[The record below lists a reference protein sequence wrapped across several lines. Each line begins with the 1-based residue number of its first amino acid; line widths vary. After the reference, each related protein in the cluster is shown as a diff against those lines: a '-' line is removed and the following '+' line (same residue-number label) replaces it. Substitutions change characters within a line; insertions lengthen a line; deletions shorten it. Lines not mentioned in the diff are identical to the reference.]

1 MQQNAI
7 LSVVMDDLL
16 ELDNISLIKFF
27 IKMKRQLTS
36 ILLFSALLVGGASTF
51 VSCKDYDSDAAYEAQ
66 AQANKTIAQLI
77 AQQAKDV
84 KALSA
89 AIDSAKCTC
98 TDAKTIALMEKQLKE
113 NENIL
118 KTLKNHL
125 KTNIENDAEVQNAI
139 IKLTT
144 DSLKN
149 GELSN
154 SVKKLILGDYQDLN
168 TAIQK
173 SKAYEDILLK
183 VTGNSDSVKTIW
195 RDLYGD
201 TETGTVGITKNV
213 DQLLK
218 DMTYTMALAQADSQ
232 RIDTLSARLYTEI
245 ENATNN
251 VISQIP
257 SDEHINGLIGSKL
270 ADYYTKTDI
279 DNKIE
284 DIQKQIDALKN
295 SVDDILNKQ
304 VSGIIIQAS
313 ESPITGYENTPF
325 GVQVNF
331 LGAYYGHADEGVE
344 FANKKLAGTLI
355 SDAADNAGII
365 YVTVN
370 PANVDPSAINLK
382 LVDSQGNEAPYKLEW
397 ANTDKILTAGVSRAV
412 STSKNG
418 FYAVKVSLDEESLNK
433 AKVWTSEDAQKLKSV
448 AKNLLD
454 KLRHPKSTNLQLGNI
469 ASTINSTFNN
479 RLKLYAVEAT
489 WTQRGT
495 DGKLVDKKVT
505 SAYKL
510 AASPMSPLSFEFLK
524 DGINVDLPTIPTLQ
538 SIINFNDYKFNWTP
552 IEGMG
557 NMKTSVTLKGMPDL
571 DNIKVTM
578 DGKVQAPKVNVDK
591 ATITFGQTELKGEV
605 GKDGKVTI
613 DLSELQKNTTADV
626 KVSVGDIK
634 INPDDVHITLDTSAK
649 KDMTY
654 DVEIPMDEFNKIID
668 NINNQ
673 VGNMIG
679 NVNGIVDK
687 VNKYTDAIDGQL
699 ISRINTY
706 INKFENLLTKSNSLL
721 QPAMFY
727 RTNGG
732 SFGQLARVAE
742 GASYLKLNGSEASTV
757 FVASSYTAELLAP
770 AYMKEITVD
779 GGATLTGAG
788 QSGSKVVLKNGQ
800 YKVGFKA
807 TKAGV
812 YTITYNA
819 VDYFGKTVS
828 KKFYVKVVK

>member
-1 MQQNAI
+1 
-7 LSVVMDDLL
+7 
-16 ELDNISLIKFF
+16 
-27 IKMKRQLTS
+27 MKRQVTS
-36 ILLFSALLVGGASTF
+36 ILLFSALVLGGASTF

-84 KALSA
+84 EELNGKLDRIKQCS
-89 AIDSAKCTC
+89 C
-98 TDAKTIALMEKQLKE
+98 TDEHTIELIEQQIASNNKVIAELKRKMTD
-113 NENIL
+113 NI
-118 KTLKNHL
+118 
-125 KTNIENDAEVQNAI
+125 TNDQAVKNAI
-139 IKLTT
+139 AT
-144 DSLKN
+144 
-149 GELSN
+149 LS
-154 SVKKLILGDYQDLN
+154 KQTILGSYADLN
-168 TAIQK
+168 TAIQN
-173 SKAYEDILLK
+173 SQAYKDIMLK
-183 VTGNSDSVKTIW
+183 LAGNNSELADSVKTIW
-195 RDLYGD
+195 GDLYGD
-201 TETGTVGITKNV
+201 TETGKVGITKKV
-213 DQLLK
+213 DQLLEE
-218 DMTYTMALAQADSQ
+218 MVYTKALAKADSQ

-245 ENATNN
+245 ENATNK
-251 VISQIP
+251 VVDMIP
-257 SDEHINGLIGSKL
+257 TDEDINHLIGSQL
-270 ADYYTKTDI
+270 ADYYTKT
-279 DNKIE
+279 
-284 DIQKQIDALKN
+284 QIDSKIKGLQGQIDTLKN
-295 SVDDILNKQ
+295 SVDDILNLQ
-304 VSGIIIQAS
+304 VSGITIQAS

-331 LGAYYGHADEGVE
+331 LGAYYGHADEGVT
-344 FANKKLAGTLI
+344 FAGQKLAGTLI
-355 SDAADNAGII
+355 SDADDNAGII

-370 PANVDPSAINLK
+370 PANVAPSAIHLK

-448 AKNLLD
+448 GKNLLN

-489 WTQRGT
+489 WSQRGL

-524 DGINVDLPTIPTLQ
+524 DGINVDLPSIPTLQ
-538 SIINFNDYKFNWTP
+538 SKINFSSYKFNWTP
-552 IEGMG
+552 IQGMD
-557 NMKTSVTLKGMPDL
+557 NVKTTVTLSGMPDL
-571 DNIKVTM
+571 NNIEINGSIVIPDVKPADVT
-578 DGKVQAPKVNVDK
+578 
-591 ATITFGQTELKGEV
+591 IQT
-605 GKDGKVTI
+605 KDGKTQLKGQLVDGVYVF
-613 DLSELQKNTTADV
+613 DLSQLDAKADV
-626 KVSVGDIK
+626 KIGNIEVS
-634 INPDDVHITLDTSAK
+634 K
-649 KDMTY
+649 KNFTIHVPENKTKDFEVT
-654 DVEIPMDEFNKIID
+654 IPMDEFNEIID
-668 NINNQ
+668 NINGQ

-679 NVNGIVDK
+679 NVNGMVDK
-687 VNKYTDAIDGQL
+687 VNNYADAIDGQL
-699 ISRINTY
+699 INRINTY

-770 AYMKEITVD
+770 AYMKEITVN
-779 GGATLTGAG
+779 GGATLTAAG

-828 KKFYVKVVK
+828 KNFYVKVVK

>member
-1 MQQNAI
+1 
-7 LSVVMDDLL
+7 MDDLL

-84 KALSA
+84 EILNGKLN
-89 AIDSAKCTC
+89 AIKSCSC
-98 TDAKTIALMEKQLKE
+98 TDEHTKE
-113 NENIL
+113 LIENQI
-118 KTLKNHL
+118 
-125 KTNIENDAEVQNAI
+125 KTNQDIIAELKRQMTANITNDQAVKDAI
-139 IKLTT
+139 AT
-144 DSLKN
+144 
-149 GELSN
+149 LS
-154 SVKKLILGDYQDLN
+154 KQTILGSYADLN
-168 TAIQK
+168 TAIQN
-173 SKAYEDILLK
+173 SKAYKDIITELA
-183 VTGNSDSVKTIW
+183 GNNKELADSVKTIW
-195 RDLYGD
+195 GDLYGD
-201 TETGTVGITKNV
+201 KETGKVGITSKV
-213 DQLLK
+213 DQLLH
-218 DMTYTMALAQADSQ
+218 DMEYTKALAKADSQ

-245 ENATNN
+245 ENATNK
-251 VISQIP
+251 VVGMIP
-257 SDEHINGLIGSKL
+257 TDEDINSLIGSQL
-270 ADYYTKTDI
+270 ADYYTKT
-279 DNKIE
+279 
-284 DIQKQIDALKN
+284 QIDSKIKGLQGQIDTLKN
-295 SVDDILNKQ
+295 SVDDILNLQ
-304 VSGIIIQAS
+304 VSGITIQAS

-331 LGAYYGHADEGVE
+331 LGAYYGHADEGVT
-344 FANKKLAGTLI
+344 FAGQKLAGTLI
-355 SDAADNAGII
+355 SDADDNAGII

-370 PANVDPSAINLK
+370 PANVAPSAIHLK

-448 AKNLLD
+448 AKNLLN

-489 WTQRGT
+489 WSQRGL

-505 SAYKL
+505 SEYKL

-557 NMKTSVTLKGMPDL
+557 NMKTSVTLKDMPDI
-571 DNIKVTM
+571 DNIKVKL
-578 DGKVQAPKVNVDK
+578 DGEIVVPKPTVDPRVWLVGTETVTGRVN
-591 ATITFGQTELKGEV
+591 E
-605 GKDGKVTI
+605 DGTVTI
-613 DLSELQKNTTADV
+613 DLGQLGARAEVNIGEV
-626 KVSVGDIK
+626 KVNPNGIK
-634 INPDDVHITLDTSAK
+634 VTVDTSAK

-654 DVEIPMDEFNKIID
+654 DVEIPMDEFNKIIA
-668 NINNQ
+668 NINSQ

-727 RTNGG
+727 RTNSG

-819 VDYFGKTVS
+819 VDYFGKPVS
-828 KKFYVKVVK
+828 NKKFYVKVVK

>member
-1 MQQNAI
+1 
-7 LSVVMDDLL
+7 
-16 ELDNISLIKFF
+16 
-27 IKMKRQLTS
+27 MKRQLTS

-84 KALSA
+84 EILNGKLN
-89 AIDSAKCTC
+89 AIKSCSC
-98 TDAKTIALMEKQLKE
+98 SDAHTKE
-113 NENIL
+113 LIENQI
-118 KTLKNHL
+118 
-125 KTNIENDAEVQNAI
+125 KTNQNIIAELKRQMTTNITNDEDVKNAI
-139 IKLTT
+139 AT
-144 DSLKN
+144 
-149 GELSN
+149 LS
-154 SVKKLILGDYQDLN
+154 KQTILGSYATLN
-168 TAIQK
+168 EAIQK
-173 SKAYEDILLK
+173 SDAYQDILLK
-183 VTGNSDSVKTIW
+183 LAGNNKELADSVKTIW
-195 RDLYGD
+195 GDLYGD
-201 TETGTVGITKNV
+201 KETGKVGITKNV

-218 DMTYTMALAQADSQ
+218 DMTYTKALAQADSE

-245 ENATNN
+245 ENATNK
-251 VISQIP
+251 VVGMIP
-257 SDEHINGLIGSKL
+257 TDEDINSLIGSKL
-270 ADYYTKTDI
+270 TDYYTKSQI
-279 DNKIE
+279 DTKIAGL
-284 DIQKQIDALKN
+284 QGQIDALKN

-344 FANKKLAGTLI
+344 FAGKKLAGTLI

-382 LVDSQGNEAPYKLEW
+382 LVDSQGNVAPYKLEW

-448 AKNLLD
+448 GKNLLD

-557 NMKTSVTLKGMPDL
+557 KMKTSVTLKDMPDI
-571 DNIKVTM
+571 DNIKVKLDGEIVVPKPTV
-578 DGKVQAPKVNVDK
+578 DPRVWLVGTETVTGKVN
-591 ATITFGQTELKGEV
+591 E
-605 GKDGKVTI
+605 DGTVTI
-613 DLSELQKNTTADV
+613 DLGQLGAKAEVNIGEV
-626 KVSVGDIK
+626 KVNPNGIK
-634 INPDDVHITLDTSAK
+634 VTVDTSAK

>member
-84 KALSA
+84 EDLNLKLQ
-89 AIDSAKCTC
+89 AIKSCSC
-98 TDAKTIALMEKQLKE
+98 TDQHTKE
-113 NENIL
+113 LIEDQI
-118 KTLKNHL
+118 
-125 KTNIENDAEVQNAI
+125 KTNQNIIAELKRQMTNNITNDEDVKNAI
-139 IKLTT
+139 NALTKET
-144 DSLKN
+144 
-149 GELSN
+149 
-154 SVKKLILGDYQDLN
+154 VLGGYADLN
-168 TAIQK
+168 TAIQQ
-173 SKAYEDILLK
+173 SQAYKDIMLK
-183 VTGNSDSVKTIW
+183 LAGNNSALADSVKTIW
-195 RDLYGD
+195 GDLYGNE
-201 TETGTVGITKNV
+201 ETGKVGITKKV
-213 DQLLK
+213 DQLLEE
-218 DMTYTMALAQADSQ
+218 MTYTKALAKADSQ

-245 ENATNN
+245 ANATNK
-251 VISQIP
+251 VVGMIP
-257 SDEHINGLIGSKL
+257 TDKKINGMIGSQL
-270 ADYYTKTDI
+270 ADYYTKT
-279 DNKIE
+279 
-284 DIQKQIDALKN
+284 QIDSKIKGLQGQIDTLKN
-295 SVDDILNKQ
+295 SVDDILNLQ
-304 VSGIIIQAS
+304 VSGITIQAS

-331 LGAYYGHADEGVE
+331 LGAYYGHADEGVK
-344 FANKKLAGTLI
+344 FAGQNLAGTLI

-370 PANVDPSAINLK
+370 PANVAPSAIHLK

-448 AKNLLD
+448 GKNLLD

-489 WTQRGT
+489 WSQRGL

-510 AASPMSPLSFEFLK
+510 AASPMSPLSFEFLQ
-524 DGINVDLPTIPTLQ
+524 DGINVDLPSIPTLQ
-538 SIINFNDYKFNWTP
+538 SKINFNNYKFTWTP
-552 IEGMG
+552 IEHMG
-557 NMKTSVTLKGMPDL
+557 NVKTKVTLEGIPDV
-571 DNIKVTM
+571 DNIKINGNVWVPKPEVGVT
-578 DGKVQAPKVNVDK
+578 
-591 ATITFGQTELKGEV
+591 IV
-605 GKDGKVTI
+605 GKDQITGKLADDNKTVIFDLSSLGAKADVTI
-613 DLSELQKNTTADV
+613 GSVKINPEDV
-626 KVSVGDIK
+626 KVSVGK
-634 INPDDVHITLDTSAK
+634 TSG
-649 KDMTY
+649 TY
-654 DVEIPMDEFNKIID
+654 DVTIPMDEFNKIID

-727 RTNGG
+727 RTNSG

-779 GGATLTGAG
+779 GGATLTAAG

-819 VDYFGKTVS
+819 VDYFGKPVS
-828 KKFYVKVVK
+828 NKKFYVKVVK

>member
-84 KALSA
+84 EILNGKLN
-89 AIDSAKCTC
+89 AIKTCSC
-98 TDAKTIALMEKQLKE
+98 TDEKTKKMIEDQIASNTKIIAELKRQMT
-113 NENIL
+113 NNI
-118 KTLKNHL
+118 
-125 KTNIENDAEVQNAI
+125 TNDEDVKNAI
-139 IKLTT
+139 AT
-144 DSLKN
+144 
-149 GELSN
+149 LS
-154 SVKKLILGDYQDLN
+154 KQTILGSYATLN
-168 TAIQK
+168 EAIQN
-173 SKAYEDILLK
+173 STAYQDILLK
-183 VTGNSDSVKTIW
+183 LAGNNKELADSVKTIW
-195 RDLYGD
+195 GDLYGD
-201 TETGTVGITKNV
+201 KETGKVGITKNV

-218 DMTYTMALAQADSQ
+218 DMTYTKALAQADSE

-245 ENATNN
+245 ENATNK
-251 VISQIP
+251 VKDMIP
-257 SDEHINGLIGSKL
+257 TDEDINSLIGSQL
-270 ADYYTKTDI
+270 ADYYTKT
-279 DNKIE
+279 
-284 DIQKQIDALKN
+284 QIDSKIKGLQGQIDTLKN

-344 FANKKLAGTLI
+344 FAGQKLAGTLI

-382 LVDSQGNEAPYKLEW
+382 LVDSQGNVAPYKLEW

-418 FYAVKVSLDEESLNK
+418 FYAVKVSLDKESLNK

-448 AKNLLD
+448 AKNLLN

-489 WTQRGT
+489 WTQRGL

-505 SAYKL
+505 SEYKL

-524 DGINVDLPTIPTLQ
+524 DGINVDLPSIPTLEQ
-538 SIINFNDYKFNWTP
+538 KGLRLERFNTIKVD
-552 IEGMG
+552 GMD
-557 NMKTSVTLKGMPDL
+557 NMHVNTTATISGIPTSVTIDGTVVPTAEIKEKYPTRVQPDGTVDL
-571 DNIKVTM
+571 SGLEVKVGNVNLGENVRVNLVYGTLNDVNVTM
-578 DGKVQAPKVNVDK
+578 DV
-591 ATITFGQTELKGEV
+591 
-605 GKDGKVTI
+605 
-613 DLSELQKNTTADV
+613 
-626 KVSVGDIK
+626 
-634 INPDDVHITLDTSAK
+634 
-649 KDMTY
+649 
-654 DVEIPMDEFNKIID
+654 PMDDFNAIINDLNSQID
-668 NINNQ
+668 NM
-673 VGNMIG
+673 VG
-679 NVNGIVDK
+679 NVNNYIDK
-687 VNKYTDAIDGQL
+687 VNKFEETIDGQL

-770 AYMKEITVD
+770 AYMKEITVN
-779 GGATLTGAG
+779 GGATLTAAG

-828 KKFYVKVVK
+828 KNFYVKVVK

>member
-1 MQQNAI
+1 
-7 LSVVMDDLL
+7 
-16 ELDNISLIKFF
+16 
-27 IKMKRQLTS
+27 MKRQVTS
-36 ILLFSALLVGGASTF
+36 ILLFSALVLGGASTF

-84 KALSA
+84 EELNGKLDRIKQCS
-89 AIDSAKCTC
+89 C
-98 TDAKTIALMEKQLKE
+98 TDEHTLELIEQQIASNNKVIAELKRQMTD
-113 NENIL
+113 NI
-118 KTLKNHL
+118 
-125 KTNIENDAEVQNAI
+125 TNDQAVKNAI
-139 IKLTT
+139 AT
-144 DSLKN
+144 
-149 GELSN
+149 LS
-154 SVKKLILGDYQDLN
+154 KQTILGSYADLN
-168 TAIQK
+168 TAIQN
-173 SKAYEDILLK
+173 SQAYKDIMLK
-183 VTGNSDSVKTIW
+183 LAGNNSELADSVKTIW
-195 RDLYGD
+195 GDLYGD
-201 TETGTVGITKNV
+201 TETGKVGITKKV
-213 DQLLK
+213 DQLLEE
-218 DMTYTMALAQADSQ
+218 MAYTKALAKADSQ

-245 ENATNN
+245 ENATNK
-251 VISQIP
+251 VVDMIP
-257 SDEHINGLIGSKL
+257 TDEDINHLIGSQL
-270 ADYYTKTDI
+270 ADYYTKT
-279 DNKIE
+279 
-284 DIQKQIDALKN
+284 QIDSKIKGLQGQIDTLKN
-295 SVDDILNKQ
+295 SVDDILNLQ
-304 VSGIIIQAS
+304 VSGITIQAS

-331 LGAYYGHADEGVE
+331 LGAYYGHADEGVT
-344 FANKKLAGTLI
+344 FAGQKLAGTLI
-355 SDAADNAGII
+355 SDADDNAGII

-370 PANVDPSAINLK
+370 PANVAPSAIHLK

-448 AKNLLD
+448 GKNLLD

-489 WTQRGT
+489 WSQRGL

-524 DGINVDLPTIPTLQ
+524 DGINVDLPSIPTLEQ
-538 SIINFNDYKFNWTP
+538 KGLRLERFNTIKVD
-552 IEGMG
+552 GMD
-557 NMKTSVTLKGMPDL
+557 NMHVNTTATISGIPTSVTIDGTVVPTAQIEEKYPTRVKPDGTVDLSGLDVKVGDVNLGNNVVVTLHKGNL
-571 DNIKVTM
+571 ENVGVTM
-578 DGKVQAPKVNVDK
+578 DV
-591 ATITFGQTELKGEV
+591 
-605 GKDGKVTI
+605 
-613 DLSELQKNTTADV
+613 
-626 KVSVGDIK
+626 
-634 INPDDVHITLDTSAK
+634 
-649 KDMTY
+649 
-654 DVEIPMDEFNKIID
+654 PMDDFNAIIKDLNSQID
-668 NINNQ
+668 NM
-673 VGNMIG
+673 VG
-679 NVNGIVDK
+679 NVNNYIDK
-687 VNKYTDAIDGQL
+687 VNKFEETIDGQL
-699 ISRINTY
+699 INRINTY

-770 AYMKEITVD
+770 AYMKEISVD
-779 GGATLTGAG
+779 GGATLTAAG

-807 TKAGV
+807 TQAGV

-819 VDYFGKTVS
+819 VDYFGKTPVSKS

>member
-1 MQQNAI
+1 
-7 LSVVMDDLL
+7 
-16 ELDNISLIKFF
+16 
-27 IKMKRQLTS
+27 MKRQVTS
-36 ILLFSALLVGGASTF
+36 ILLFSALVLGGASTF

-84 KALSA
+84 EELNGKLDRIKQCS
-89 AIDSAKCTC
+89 C
-98 TDAKTIALMEKQLKE
+98 TDEHTLELIEQQIASNNKVIAELKRQMTD
-113 NENIL
+113 NI
-118 KTLKNHL
+118 
-125 KTNIENDAEVQNAI
+125 TNDQAVKNAI
-139 IKLTT
+139 AT
-144 DSLKN
+144 
-149 GELSN
+149 LS
-154 SVKKLILGDYQDLN
+154 KQTILGSYADLN
-168 TAIQK
+168 TAIQN
-173 SKAYEDILLK
+173 SQAYKDIMLK
-183 VTGNSDSVKTIW
+183 LAGNNSELADSVKTIW
-195 RDLYGD
+195 GDLYGD
-201 TETGTVGITKNV
+201 TETGKVGITKKV
-213 DQLLK
+213 DQLLEE
-218 DMTYTMALAQADSQ
+218 MAYTKALAKADSQ

-245 ENATNN
+245 ENATNK
-251 VISQIP
+251 VVDMIP
-257 SDEHINGLIGSKL
+257 TDEDINHLIGSQL
-270 ADYYTKTDI
+270 ADYYTKT
-279 DNKIE
+279 
-284 DIQKQIDALKN
+284 QIDSKIKGLQGQIDTLKN
-295 SVDDILNKQ
+295 SVDDILNLQ
-304 VSGIIIQAS
+304 VSGITIQAS

-331 LGAYYGHADEGVE
+331 LGAYYGHADEGVT
-344 FANKKLAGTLI
+344 FAGQKLAGTLI
-355 SDAADNAGII
+355 SDADDNAGII

-370 PANVDPSAINLK
+370 PANVAPSAIHLK

-448 AKNLLD
+448 GKNLLD

-489 WTQRGT
+489 WSQRGL

-524 DGINVDLPTIPTLQ
+524 DGINVDLPSIPTLEQ
-538 SIINFNDYKFNWTP
+538 KGLRLERFNTIKVD
-552 IEGMG
+552 GMD
-557 NMKTSVTLKGMPDL
+557 NMHVNTTATISGIPTSVTIDGTVVPTAQIEEKYPTRVKPDGTVDLSGLDVKVDDVNLGNNVVVTLHKGNL
-571 DNIKVTM
+571 ENVGVTM
-578 DGKVQAPKVNVDK
+578 DV
-591 ATITFGQTELKGEV
+591 
-605 GKDGKVTI
+605 
-613 DLSELQKNTTADV
+613 
-626 KVSVGDIK
+626 
-634 INPDDVHITLDTSAK
+634 
-649 KDMTY
+649 
-654 DVEIPMDEFNKIID
+654 PMDDFNAIIKDLNSQID
-668 NINNQ
+668 NM
-673 VGNMIG
+673 VG
-679 NVNGIVDK
+679 NVNNYIDK
-687 VNKYTDAIDGQL
+687 VNKFEETIDGQL
-699 ISRINTY
+699 INRINTY

-770 AYMKEITVD
+770 AYMKEISVD
-779 GGATLTGAG
+779 GGATLTAAG

-807 TKAGV
+807 TQAGV

-819 VDYFGKTVS
+819 VDYFGKTPVSKS

>member
-84 KALSA
+84 EILNGKLN
-89 AIDSAKCTC
+89 AIKTCSC
-98 TDAKTIALMEKQLKE
+98 TDEKTKKMIEDQIASNTKIIAELKRQMT
-113 NENIL
+113 NNI
-118 KTLKNHL
+118 
-125 KTNIENDAEVQNAI
+125 TNDEDVKNAI
-139 IKLTT
+139 AT
-144 DSLKN
+144 
-149 GELSN
+149 LS
-154 SVKKLILGDYQDLN
+154 KQTILGSYATLN
-168 TAIQK
+168 EAIQN
-173 SKAYEDILLK
+173 STAYQDILLK
-183 VTGNSDSVKTIW
+183 LAGNNKELADSVKTIW
-195 RDLYGD
+195 GDLYGD
-201 TETGTVGITKNV
+201 KETGKVGITKNV

-218 DMTYTMALAQADSQ
+218 DMTYTKALAQADSE

-245 ENATNN
+245 ENATNK
-251 VISQIP
+251 VKDMIP
-257 SDEHINGLIGSKL
+257 TDEDINSLIGSQL
-270 ADYYTKTDI
+270 ADYYTKT
-279 DNKIE
+279 
-284 DIQKQIDALKN
+284 QIDSKIKGLQGQIDTLKN

-344 FANKKLAGTLI
+344 FAGQKLAGTLI

-370 PANVDPSAINLK
+370 PANVAPSAISLK
-382 LVDSQGNEAPYKLEW
+382 LVDSQGNVAPYKLEW

-412 STSKNG
+412 STSNNG
-418 FYAVKVSLDEESLNK
+418 FYAVKVSLDKESLNK
-433 AKVWTSEDAQKLKSV
+433 AKVWTSEDAQELKSV
-448 AKNLLD
+448 AKNLLN

-495 DGKLVDKKVT
+495 DGKLVEKKVT

-524 DGINVDLPTIPTLQ
+524 DGINVDLPSIPTLEQ
-538 SIINFNDYKFNWTP
+538 KGLRLERFNTIKVD
-552 IEGMG
+552 GMD
-557 NMKTSVTLKGMPDL
+557 NMHVNTTATISGIPTSVTIDGTVVPTAEIKEKYPTRVQPDGTVDL
-571 DNIKVTM
+571 SGLEVKVGNVNLGENVRVNLVYGTLNDVNVTM
-578 DGKVQAPKVNVDK
+578 DV
-591 ATITFGQTELKGEV
+591 
-605 GKDGKVTI
+605 
-613 DLSELQKNTTADV
+613 
-626 KVSVGDIK
+626 
-634 INPDDVHITLDTSAK
+634 
-649 KDMTY
+649 
-654 DVEIPMDEFNKIID
+654 PMDDFNAIINDLNSQID
-668 NINNQ
+668 NM
-673 VGNMIG
+673 VG
-679 NVNGIVDK
+679 NVNNYIDK
-687 VNKYTDAIDGQL
+687 VNKFEETIDGQL
-699 ISRINTY
+699 INRINTY

-770 AYMKEITVD
+770 AYMKEITVN
-779 GGATLTGAG
+779 GGATLTAAG

-828 KKFYVKVVK
+828 KNFYVKVVK

>member
-84 KALSA
+84 EILNGKLN
-89 AIDSAKCTC
+89 AIKSCSC
-98 TDAKTIALMEKQLKE
+98 TDEHTKE
-113 NENIL
+113 LIENQI
-118 KTLKNHL
+118 
-125 KTNIENDAEVQNAI
+125 KTNQDIIAELKRQMTANITNDADVKNAI
-139 IKLTT
+139 AT
-144 DSLKN
+144 
-149 GELSN
+149 LS
-154 SVKKLILGDYQDLN
+154 KQTILGSYADLN
-168 TAIQK
+168 TAIQN
-173 SKAYEDILLK
+173 SLAYKDILDKLA
-183 VTGNSDSVKTIW
+183 GNNKELSDSVKTIW
-195 RDLYGD
+195 GDLYGD
-201 TETGTVGITKNV
+201 TETGKVGITKKVN
-213 DQLLK
+213 QLLH
-218 DMTYTMALAQADSQ
+218 DMEYTKALAKTDSQ

-245 ENATNN
+245 ENATNK
-251 VISQIP
+251 VVGMIP
-257 SDEHINGLIGSKL
+257 TDEDINSLIGSKL
-270 ADYYTKTDI
+270 TDYYTKSQI
-279 DNKIE
+279 DTKIAGL
-284 DIQKQIDALKN
+284 QGQIDALKN

-331 LGAYYGHADEGVE
+331 LGAYYGHADEGVT
-344 FANKKLAGTLI
+344 FAGQKLAGTLI

-448 AKNLLD
+448 AKNLLN

-489 WTQRGT
+489 WTQRGL

-505 SAYKL
+505 SEYKL

-524 DGINVDLPTIPTLQ
+524 DGINVDLPSIPTLQ
-538 SIINFNDYKFNWTP
+538 SKINFDNYKFTWTP
-552 IEGMG
+552 IEHMG
-557 NMKTSVTLKGMPDL
+557 DVKTKVTLEGIPDV
-571 DNIKVTM
+571 DNIKINGSVWVPKPQVGVT
-578 DGKVQAPKVNVDK
+578 
-591 ATITFGQTELKGEV
+591 IV
-605 GKDGKVTI
+605 GKDQITGTLSEDGKTVI
-613 DLSELQKNTTADV
+613 FDLSSLGAEADV
-626 KVSVGDIK
+626 EIGSVK
-634 INPDDVHITLDTSAK
+634 INPNDVHVTVGKTS
-649 KDMTY
+649 DTY
-654 DVEIPMDEFNKIID
+654 DVTIPMDEFNKIID

-679 NVNGIVDK
+679 NVNGMVDK
-687 VNKYTDAIDGQL
+687 VNKFSDEIDGQL

>member
-1 MQQNAI
+1 
-7 LSVVMDDLL
+7 
-16 ELDNISLIKFF
+16 
-27 IKMKRQLTS
+27 MKRQLTS

-84 KALSA
+84 EELNGKLDRIKQCS
-89 AIDSAKCTC
+89 C
-98 TDAKTIALMEKQLKE
+98 TDEHTIELIEQQIASNNKVIAELKRQMTD
-113 NENIL
+113 NI
-118 KTLKNHL
+118 
-125 KTNIENDAEVQNAI
+125 TNDQAVKNAI
-139 IKLTT
+139 AT
-144 DSLKN
+144 
-149 GELSN
+149 LS
-154 SVKKLILGDYQDLN
+154 KQTILGSYADLN
-168 TAIQK
+168 TAIQN
-173 SKAYEDILLK
+173 SQAYKDIMLK
-183 VTGNSDSVKTIW
+183 LAGNNSELADSVKTIW
-195 RDLYGD
+195 GDLYGD
-201 TETGTVGITKNV
+201 TETGKVGITKKV
-213 DQLLK
+213 DQLLEE
-218 DMTYTMALAQADSQ
+218 MAYTKALAKADSQ

-245 ENATNN
+245 ENATNK
-251 VISQIP
+251 VVDMIP
-257 SDEHINGLIGSKL
+257 TDEDINHLIGSQL
-270 ADYYTKTDI
+270 ADYYTKT
-279 DNKIE
+279 
-284 DIQKQIDALKN
+284 QIDSKIKGLQGQIDTLKN
-295 SVDDILNKQ
+295 SVDDILNLQ
-304 VSGIIIQAS
+304 VSGITIQAS

-331 LGAYYGHADEGVE
+331 LGAYYGHADEGVT
-344 FANKKLAGTLI
+344 FAGQKLAGTLI
-355 SDAADNAGII
+355 SDADDNAGII

-370 PANVDPSAINLK
+370 PANVAPSAIHLK

-448 AKNLLD
+448 GKNLLD

-489 WTQRGT
+489 WSQRGL

-524 DGINVDLPTIPTLQ
+524 DGINVDLPSIPTLQ
-538 SIINFNDYKFNWTP
+538 SKINFSSYKFNWTP

-557 NMKTSVTLKGMPDL
+557 NVKTTVTLSGMPDL
-571 DNIKVTM
+571 NNIEINGSIVIPDVKPNVT
-578 DGKVQAPKVNVDK
+578 
-591 ATITFGQTELKGEV
+591 IQT
-605 GKDGKVTI
+605 KDGKTQLKGQLVNGEYVF
-613 DLSELQKNTTADV
+613 DLSQLDAKADV
-626 KVSVGDIK
+626 KIGNIVVSKNNFTIHVPENK
-634 INPDDVHITLDTSAK
+634 T
-649 KDMTY
+649 KDFEVT
-654 DVEIPMDEFNKIID
+654 IPMDEFNKIID
-668 NINNQ
+668 NINGQ

-679 NVNGIVDK
+679 NVNGMVDK
-687 VNKYTDAIDGQL
+687 VNNYADAIDGQL
-699 ISRINTY
+699 INRINTY

-727 RTNGG
+727 TTNSG

-770 AYMKEITVD
+770 AYMKEITVN
-779 GGATLTGAG
+779 GGATLTAAG

-828 KKFYVKVVK
+828 KNFYVKVVK

>member
-1 MQQNAI
+1 
-7 LSVVMDDLL
+7 
-16 ELDNISLIKFF
+16 
-27 IKMKRQLTS
+27 MKRQLTS

-84 KALSA
+84 EILNGKLN
-89 AIDSAKCTC
+89 AIKSCSC
-98 TDAKTIALMEKQLKE
+98 TDEHTKE
-113 NENIL
+113 LIENQI
-118 KTLKNHL
+118 
-125 KTNIENDAEVQNAI
+125 KTNQDIIAELKRQMTDNITNDQAVKDAI
-139 IKLTT
+139 AT
-144 DSLKN
+144 
-149 GELSN
+149 LS
-154 SVKKLILGDYQDLN
+154 KQTILGSYADLN
-168 TAIQK
+168 TAIQN
-173 SKAYEDILLK
+173 SKAYKDIITELA
-183 VTGNSDSVKTIW
+183 GNNKELADSVKTIW
-195 RDLYGD
+195 GDLYGD
-201 TETGTVGITKNV
+201 KETGKVGITSKV
-213 DQLLK
+213 DQLLH
-218 DMTYTMALAQADSQ
+218 DMEYTKALAKADSQ

-245 ENATNN
+245 ENATNK
-251 VISQIP
+251 VVGMIP
-257 SDEHINGLIGSKL
+257 TDKDINSLIGSQL
-270 ADYYTKTDI
+270 ADYYTKT
-279 DNKIE
+279 
-284 DIQKQIDALKN
+284 QIDSKIKGLQGQIDTLKN
-295 SVDDILNKQ
+295 SVDDILNLQ
-304 VSGIIIQAS
+304 VSGITIQAS

-331 LGAYYGHADEGVE
+331 LGAYYGHADEGVT
-344 FANKKLAGTLI
+344 FAGQKLAGTLI
-355 SDAADNAGII
+355 SDADDNAGII

-370 PANVDPSAINLK
+370 PANVAPSAIHLK

-448 AKNLLD
+448 GKNLLD

-489 WTQRGT
+489 WSQRGL

-524 DGINVDLPTIPTLQ
+524 DGINVDLPSIPTLQ
-538 SIINFNDYKFNWTP
+538 SKINFNNYKFTWTP
-552 IEGMG
+552 IEHMG
-557 NMKTSVTLKGMPDL
+557 NVKTKVTLEGIPDV
-571 DNIKVTM
+571 DHIQINGNVWVPKPEVGVT
-578 DGKVQAPKVNVDK
+578 
-591 ATITFGQTELKGEV
+591 IV
-605 GKDGKVTI
+605 GKDKITGKLGDDGKTVVF
-613 DLSELQKNTTADV
+613 DLSSLGATADV
-626 KVSVGDIK
+626 TIGSVK
-634 INPDDVHITLDTSAK
+634 INPEDVHVTVGKTNGE
-649 KDMTY
+649 Y
-654 DVEIPMDEFNKIID
+654 DVTIPMDEFNKIID

-779 GGATLTGAG
+779 GGATLTAAG

-819 VDYFGKTVS
+819 VDYFGKPVS
-828 KKFYVKVVK
+828 NKKFYVKVVK

>member
-1 MQQNAI
+1 
-7 LSVVMDDLL
+7 
-16 ELDNISLIKFF
+16 
-27 IKMKRQLTS
+27 MKRQLTS

-84 KALSA
+84 EELNGKLDRIKQCS
-89 AIDSAKCTC
+89 C
-98 TDAKTIALMEKQLKE
+98 TDEHTLELIEQQIASNNKVIAELKRQMTD
-113 NENIL
+113 NI
-118 KTLKNHL
+118 
-125 KTNIENDAEVQNAI
+125 TNDQAVKNAI
-139 IKLTT
+139 AT
-144 DSLKN
+144 
-149 GELSN
+149 LS
-154 SVKKLILGDYQDLN
+154 KQTILGSYADLN
-168 TAIQK
+168 TAIQN
-173 SKAYEDILLK
+173 SQAYKDIMLK
-183 VTGNSDSVKTIW
+183 LAGNNSELADSVKTIW
-195 RDLYGD
+195 GDLYGD
-201 TETGTVGITKNV
+201 TETGKVGITKKV
-213 DQLLK
+213 DKLLEE
-218 DMTYTMALAQADSQ
+218 MVYTKALAKADSQ

-245 ENATNN
+245 ENATNK
-251 VISQIP
+251 VVDMIP
-257 SDEHINGLIGSKL
+257 TDEDINHLIGSQL
-270 ADYYTKTDI
+270 ADYYTKT
-279 DNKIE
+279 
-284 DIQKQIDALKN
+284 QIDSKIKGLQGQIDTLKN
-295 SVDDILNKQ
+295 SVDDILNLQ
-304 VSGIIIQAS
+304 VSGITIQAS

-331 LGAYYGHADEGVE
+331 LGAYYGHADEGVK
-344 FANKKLAGTLI
+344 FAGQKLASTLI
-355 SDAADNAGII
+355 SDADDNAGII

-370 PANVDPSAINLK
+370 PANVAPSAIHLK

-448 AKNLLD
+448 GKNLLD

-489 WTQRGT
+489 WSQRGL

-524 DGINVDLPTIPTLQ
+524 DGINVDLPSIPTLEQ
-538 SIINFNDYKFNWTP
+538 KGLRLERFNTIKVD
-552 IEGMG
+552 GMD
-557 NMKTSVTLKGMPDL
+557 NMHVNTTATISGIPTSVTIDGTVVPTAQIVEKYPTRVLPNGTVDLSGLDVKVDDVNLGNNVVVTLHKGNL
-571 DNIKVTM
+571 ENVGVTM
-578 DGKVQAPKVNVDK
+578 DV
-591 ATITFGQTELKGEV
+591 
-605 GKDGKVTI
+605 
-613 DLSELQKNTTADV
+613 
-626 KVSVGDIK
+626 
-634 INPDDVHITLDTSAK
+634 
-649 KDMTY
+649 
-654 DVEIPMDEFNKIID
+654 PMDDFNAIIKDLNSQID
-668 NINNQ
+668 NM
-673 VGNMIG
+673 VG
-679 NVNGIVDK
+679 NVNNYIDK
-687 VNKYTDAIDGQL
+687 VNKFEETIDGQL
-699 ISRINTY
+699 INRINTY

-770 AYMKEITVD
+770 AYMKEISVD
-779 GGATLTGAG
+779 GGATLTAAG

-807 TKAGV
+807 TQAGV

-819 VDYFGKTVS
+819 VDYFGKTPVSKS

>member
-1 MQQNAI
+1 
-7 LSVVMDDLL
+7 
-16 ELDNISLIKFF
+16 
-27 IKMKRQLTS
+27 MKRQVTS

-84 KALSA
+84 EELNGKLDRIKQCS
-89 AIDSAKCTC
+89 C
-98 TDAKTIALMEKQLKE
+98 TDEHTIELIGQQIASNNKVIAELKRQMTD
-113 NENIL
+113 NI
-118 KTLKNHL
+118 
-125 KTNIENDAEVQNAI
+125 TNDQAVKNAI
-139 IKLTT
+139 AT
-144 DSLKN
+144 
-149 GELSN
+149 LS
-154 SVKKLILGDYQDLN
+154 KQTILGSYADLN
-168 TAIQK
+168 TAIQN
-173 SKAYEDILLK
+173 SQAYKDIMLK
-183 VTGNSDSVKTIW
+183 LAGNNSELADSVKTIW
-195 RDLYGD
+195 GDLYGD
-201 TETGTVGITKNV
+201 TETGKVGITKKV
-213 DQLLK
+213 DQLLEE
-218 DMTYTMALAQADSQ
+218 MVYTKALAKADSQ

-245 ENATNN
+245 ENATNK
-251 VISQIP
+251 VVDMIP
-257 SDEHINGLIGSKL
+257 TDEDINHLIGSQL
-270 ADYYTKTDI
+270 ADYYTKT
-279 DNKIE
+279 
-284 DIQKQIDALKN
+284 QIDSKIKGLQGQIDTLKN
-295 SVDDILNKQ
+295 SVDDILNLQ
-304 VSGIIIQAS
+304 VSGITIQAS

-331 LGAYYGHADEGVE
+331 LGAYYGHADEGVT
-344 FANKKLAGTLI
+344 FAGQKLAGTLI
-355 SDAADNAGII
+355 SDADDNAGII

-370 PANVDPSAINLK
+370 PANVAPSAIHLK

-448 AKNLLD
+448 GKNLLD

-489 WTQRGT
+489 WSQRGL

-524 DGINVDLPTIPTLQ
+524 DGINVDLPSIPTLEQ
-538 SIINFNDYKFNWTP
+538 KGLRLERFNTIKVD
-552 IEGMG
+552 GMD
-557 NMKTSVTLKGMPDL
+557 NMHVNTTATISGIPTSVTIDGTVVPTAQIVEKYPTRVLPNGTVDLSGLDVKVGDVNLGNNVVVTLHKGNL
-571 DNIKVTM
+571 ENVGVTM
-578 DGKVQAPKVNVDK
+578 DV
-591 ATITFGQTELKGEV
+591 
-605 GKDGKVTI
+605 
-613 DLSELQKNTTADV
+613 
-626 KVSVGDIK
+626 
-634 INPDDVHITLDTSAK
+634 
-649 KDMTY
+649 
-654 DVEIPMDEFNKIID
+654 PMDDFNAIIKDLNSQID
-668 NINNQ
+668 NM
-673 VGNMIG
+673 VG
-679 NVNGIVDK
+679 NVNNYIDK
-687 VNKYTDAIDGQL
+687 VNKFEETIDGQL
-699 ISRINTY
+699 INRINTY

-770 AYMKEITVD
+770 AYMKEISVD
-779 GGATLTGAG
+779 GGATLTAAG

-807 TKAGV
+807 TQAGV

-819 VDYFGKTVS
+819 VDYFGKTPVSKS

>member
-84 KALSA
+84 EDLNGKLN
-89 AIDSAKCTC
+89 AIKSCSC
-98 TDAKTIALMEKQLKE
+98 TDEKTKKMIEDQIATNAKIIAELKRQMTD
-113 NENIL
+113 NI
-118 KTLKNHL
+118 
-125 KTNIENDAEVQNAI
+125 TNDEAVNNAI
-139 IKLTT
+139 AT
-144 DSLKN
+144 
-149 GELSN
+149 LS
-154 SVKKLILGDYQDLN
+154 KQTILGSYATLN
-168 TAIQK
+168 EAIQK
-173 SKAYEDILLK
+173 SDAYKDILLK
-183 VTGNSDSVKTIW
+183 LAGNNKELADSVKTIW
-195 RDLYGD
+195 GDLYGD
-201 TETGTVGITKNV
+201 KETGKVGITKNV

-218 DMTYTMALAQADSQ
+218 DMTYTKALAQADSE

-245 ENATNN
+245 ANATNK
-251 VISQIP
+251 VVGMIP
-257 SDEHINGLIGSKL
+257 TDEKINGMIGSQL
-270 ADYYTKTDI
+270 ADYYTKT
-279 DNKIE
+279 
-284 DIQKQIDALKN
+284 QIDSKIKGLQGQIDTLKN

-331 LGAYYGHADEGVE
+331 LGAYYGHADEGVT
-344 FANKKLAGTLI
+344 FADKKLAGTLI
-355 SDAADNAGII
+355 SDADDNAGII

-370 PANVDPSAINLK
+370 PANVAPSAIHLK
-382 LVDSQGNEAPYKLEW
+382 LVDSQGNVAPYKLEW

-412 STSKNG
+412 STSNNG

-448 AKNLLD
+448 GKNLLD

-489 WTQRGT
+489 WSQRGL

-524 DGINVDLPTIPTLQ
+524 DGINVDLPSIPTLQ
-538 SIINFNDYKFNWTP
+538 SKINFNNYKFTWTP
-552 IEGMG
+552 IEHMG
-557 NMKTSVTLKGMPDL
+557 NVKTKVTLEGIPDV
-571 DNIKVTM
+571 DNIKINGNVWVPKPEVGVT
-578 DGKVQAPKVNVDK
+578 
-591 ATITFGQTELKGEV
+591 IV
-605 GKDGKVTI
+605 GKDKITGKLGEDGKTVVF
-613 DLSELQKNTTADV
+613 DLSSLGATADV
-626 KVSVGDIK
+626 TIGSVK
-634 INPDDVHITLDTSAK
+634 INPEDVHVTVGKTNGE
-649 KDMTY
+649 Y
-654 DVEIPMDEFNKIID
+654 DVTIPMDEFNKIID

-687 VNKYTDAIDGQL
+687 VNKFTDEIDGQL

-770 AYMKEITVD
+770 AYMKEITVN
-779 GGATLTGAG
+779 GGATLTAAC

-828 KKFYVKVVK
+828 KNFYVKVVK

>member
-66 AQANKTIAQLI
+66 AQANKTIAELI

-84 KALSA
+84 EILNGKLN
-89 AIDSAKCTC
+89 AIKQCSC
-98 TDAKTIALMEKQLKE
+98 TDQHTIDLIEQQ
-113 NENIL
+113 I
-118 KTLKNHL
+118 
-125 KTNIENDAEVQNAI
+125 KTNNNVIAELKRQLTDNITNDEAVKNAI
-139 IKLTT
+139 AT
-144 DSLKN
+144 
-149 GELSN
+149 LS
-154 SVKKLILGDYQDLN
+154 KQTILGSYADLN

-173 SKAYEDILLK
+173 SQAYQDIMLK
-183 VTGNSDSVKTIW
+183 LAGNNSALADSVKTIW
-195 RDLYGD
+195 GALNGD
-201 TETGTVGITKNV
+201 EEAAGKFGITKNV

-218 DMTYTMALAQADSQ
+218 DMTYTKALAQADSE

-245 ENATNN
+245 ENATNK
-251 VISQIP
+251 VKDMIP
-257 SDEHINGLIGSKL
+257 TDEDINSLIGSQL
-270 ADYYTKTDI
+270 ADYYTKT
-279 DNKIE
+279 
-284 DIQKQIDALKN
+284 QIDSKIKGLQGQIDTLKN

-331 LGAYYGHADEGVE
+331 LGAYYGHADEGVT
-344 FANKKLAGTLI
+344 FADKKLAGTLI
-355 SDAADNAGII
+355 SDADDNAGII

-370 PANVDPSAINLK
+370 PANVAPSAIHLK
-382 LVDSQGNEAPYKLEW
+382 LVDSQGNVAPYKLEW

-448 AKNLLD
+448 AKNLLN

-489 WTQRGT
+489 WTQRGL

-505 SAYKL
+505 SEYKL

-524 DGINVDLPTIPTLQ
+524 DGINVDLPSIPTLEQ
-538 SIINFNDYKFNWTP
+538 KGLRLERFNTIKVD
-552 IEGMG
+552 GMD
-557 NMKTSVTLKGMPDL
+557 NMHVNTTATISGIPTSVTIDGTIVPTAQIVEKYPTRVQPDGTVDLSGLDVKVGNVNLGENVVVTLNKGNL
-571 DNIKVTM
+571 ENVGVTM
-578 DGKVQAPKVNVDK
+578 DV
-591 ATITFGQTELKGEV
+591 
-605 GKDGKVTI
+605 
-613 DLSELQKNTTADV
+613 
-626 KVSVGDIK
+626 
-634 INPDDVHITLDTSAK
+634 
-649 KDMTY
+649 
-654 DVEIPMDEFNKIID
+654 PMDDFNAIIKDLNSQID
-668 NINNQ
+668 NM
-673 VGNMIG
+673 VG
-679 NVNGIVDK
+679 NVNNYIDK
-687 VNKYTDAIDGQL
+687 VNKFEETIDGQL

-727 RTNGG
+727 RTNNG

-770 AYMKEITVD
+770 AYMKEISVD
-779 GGATLTGAG
+779 GGATLTASG

-819 VDYFGKTVS
+819 VDYFGKTPVSKS

>member
-1 MQQNAI
+1 
-7 LSVVMDDLL
+7 
-16 ELDNISLIKFF
+16 
-27 IKMKRQLTS
+27 MKRQLTS

-84 KALSA
+84 EILNGKLN
-89 AIDSAKCTC
+89 AIKTCSC
-98 TDAKTIALMEKQLKE
+98 TDEKTKKMIEDQIASNTKIIAELKRQMT
-113 NENIL
+113 NNI
-118 KTLKNHL
+118 
-125 KTNIENDAEVQNAI
+125 TNDEDVKNAI
-139 IKLTT
+139 AT
-144 DSLKN
+144 
-149 GELSN
+149 LS
-154 SVKKLILGDYQDLN
+154 KQTILGSYATLN
-168 TAIQK
+168 EAIQN
-173 SKAYEDILLK
+173 STAYQDILLK
-183 VTGNSDSVKTIW
+183 LAGNNKELADSVKTIW
-195 RDLYGD
+195 GDLYGD
-201 TETGTVGITKNV
+201 KETGKVGITKNV

-218 DMTYTMALAQADSQ
+218 DMTYTKALAQADSE

-245 ENATNN
+245 ANATNK
-251 VISQIP
+251 VVGMIP
-257 SDEHINGLIGSKL
+257 TDEDINGLIGSQL
-270 ADYYTKTDI
+270 TGYYTKSDI
-279 DNKIE
+279 DSKIKGL
-284 DIQKQIDALKN
+284 QGQIDTLKN

-344 FANKKLAGTLI
+344 FAGQKLAGTLI

-370 PANVDPSAINLK
+370 PANVAPSAISLK
-382 LVDSQGNEAPYKLEW
+382 LVDSQGNVAPYKLEW

-412 STSKNG
+412 STSNNG
-418 FYAVKVSLDEESLNK
+418 FYAVKVSLDKESLNK
-433 AKVWTSEDAQKLKSV
+433 AKVWTSEDAQELKSV
-448 AKNLLD
+448 AKNLLN

-495 DGKLVDKKVT
+495 DGKLVEKKVT

-524 DGINVDLPTIPTLQ
+524 DGINVDLPSIPTLEQ
-538 SIINFNDYKFNWTP
+538 KGLRLERFNTIKVD
-552 IEGMG
+552 GMD
-557 NMKTSVTLKGMPDL
+557 NMHVNTTATISGIPTSVTIDGTVVPTAEIKENYPTRVQPDGTVDL
-571 DNIKVTM
+571 SGLEVKVGNVNLGENVRVNLVYGTLNDVNVTM
-578 DGKVQAPKVNVDK
+578 DV
-591 ATITFGQTELKGEV
+591 
-605 GKDGKVTI
+605 
-613 DLSELQKNTTADV
+613 
-626 KVSVGDIK
+626 
-634 INPDDVHITLDTSAK
+634 
-649 KDMTY
+649 
-654 DVEIPMDEFNKIID
+654 PMDDFNAIINDLNSQID
-668 NINNQ
+668 NM
-673 VGNMIG
+673 VG
-679 NVNGIVDK
+679 NVNNYIDK
-687 VNKYTDAIDGQL
+687 VNKFEETIDGQL

-770 AYMKEITVD
+770 AYMKEITVN
-779 GGATLTGAG
+779 GGATLTAAG

-828 KKFYVKVVK
+828 KNFYVKVVK

>member
-84 KALSA
+84 EELNGKLERIKQCS
-89 AIDSAKCTC
+89 C
-98 TDAKTIALMEKQLKE
+98 TDTHTKE
-113 NENIL
+113 LIEDQI
-118 KTLKNHL
+118 
-125 KTNIENDAEVQNAI
+125 KTNQNIIAELKRQMTNNITNDEAVKDAI
-139 IKLTT
+139 AT
-144 DSLKN
+144 
-149 GELSN
+149 LS
-154 SVKKLILGDYQDLN
+154 KQTILGSYATLN
-168 TAIQK
+168 EAIQN
-173 SKAYEDILLK
+173 STAYQDILLK
-183 VTGNSDSVKTIW
+183 LAGNNKELADSVKTIW
-195 RDLYGD
+195 GDLYGD
-201 TETGTVGITKNV
+201 KETGKVGITKNV

-218 DMTYTMALAQADSQ
+218 DMTYTKALAKADSQ
-232 RIDTLSARLYTEI
+232 RIDTLSARLYKEI
-245 ENATNN
+245 EIATNK
-251 VISQIP
+251 VVGMIP
-257 SDEHINGLIGSKL
+257 TDEKINGMIGSQL
-270 ADYYTKTDI
+270 ADYYTKT
-279 DNKIE
+279 
-284 DIQKQIDALKN
+284 QIDSKIKGLQGQIDTLKN

-331 LGAYYGHADEGVE
+331 LGAYYGHADEGVT
-344 FANKKLAGTLI
+344 FADKKLAGTLI
-355 SDAADNAGII
+355 SDADDNAGII

-370 PANVDPSAINLK
+370 PANVDPSAIHLK
-382 LVDSQGNEAPYKLEW
+382 LVDSQGNVAPYKLKW

-418 FYAVKVSLDEESLNK
+418 FYAVKVSLDEDSLNK

-448 AKNLLD
+448 GKNLLD

-489 WTQRGT
+489 WSQRGL

-538 SIINFNDYKFNWTP
+538 SKINFNNYKFTWTP
-552 IEGMG
+552 IEHMG
-557 NMKTSVTLKGMPDL
+557 NVKTKVTLEGIPDV
-571 DNIKVTM
+571 DNIKINGNVWVPKPEVGVT
-578 DGKVQAPKVNVDK
+578 
-591 ATITFGQTELKGEV
+591 IV
-605 GKDGKVTI
+605 GKDKITGKLGDDGKTVVF
-613 DLSELQKNTTADV
+613 DLSSLGATADV
-626 KVSVGDIK
+626 TIGSVK
-634 INPDDVHITLDTSAK
+634 INPEDVHVTVGKT
-649 KDMTY
+649 TGEY
-654 DVEIPMDEFNKIID
+654 DVTIPMDEFNKIID

-727 RTNGG
+727 RTNSG

-779 GGATLTGAG
+779 GGATLTAAG

-812 YTITYNA
+812 YTITYSA
-819 VDYFGKTVS
+819 VDYFGKPVS
-828 KKFYVKVVK
+828 NKKFYVKVVK

>member
-1 MQQNAI
+1 
-7 LSVVMDDLL
+7 
-16 ELDNISLIKFF
+16 
-27 IKMKRQLTS
+27 MKRQVTS
-36 ILLFSALLVGGASTF
+36 ILLFSALVLGGASTF

-84 KALSA
+84 EELNGKLDRIKQCS
-89 AIDSAKCTC
+89 C
-98 TDAKTIALMEKQLKE
+98 TDEHTLELIEQQIASNNKVIAELKRQMTD
-113 NENIL
+113 NI
-118 KTLKNHL
+118 
-125 KTNIENDAEVQNAI
+125 TNDQAVKNAI
-139 IKLTT
+139 AT
-144 DSLKN
+144 
-149 GELSN
+149 LS
-154 SVKKLILGDYQDLN
+154 KQTILGSYADLN
-168 TAIQK
+168 TAIQN
-173 SKAYEDILLK
+173 SQAYKDIMLK
-183 VTGNSDSVKTIW
+183 LAGNNSELADSVKTIW
-195 RDLYGD
+195 GDLYGD
-201 TETGTVGITKNV
+201 TETGKVGITKKV
-213 DQLLK
+213 DQLLEE
-218 DMTYTMALAQADSQ
+218 MVYTKALAKADSQ

-245 ENATNN
+245 ENATNK
-251 VISQIP
+251 VVDMIP
-257 SDEHINGLIGSKL
+257 TDEDINHLIGSQL
-270 ADYYTKTDI
+270 ADYYTKT
-279 DNKIE
+279 
-284 DIQKQIDALKN
+284 QIDSKIKGLQGQIDTLKN
-295 SVDDILNKQ
+295 SVDDILNLQ
-304 VSGIIIQAS
+304 VSGITIQAS

-331 LGAYYGHADEGVE
+331 LGAYYGHADEGVK
-344 FANKKLAGTLI
+344 FAGQKLASTLI
-355 SDAADNAGII
+355 SDADDNAGII

-370 PANVDPSAINLK
+370 PANVAPSAIHLK

-448 AKNLLD
+448 GKNLLD

-489 WTQRGT
+489 WSQRGL

-524 DGINVDLPTIPTLQ
+524 DGINVDLPSIPTLQ
-538 SIINFNDYKFNWTP
+538 SKINFSSYKFNWTP
-552 IEGMG
+552 IEGMDSV
-557 NMKTSVTLKGMPDL
+557 KTTVTLSGMPDL
-571 DNIKVTM
+571 NNIEINGSIVITDVKSDVT
-578 DGKVQAPKVNVDK
+578 
-591 ATITFGQTELKGEV
+591 IQT
-605 GKDGKVTI
+605 KDGKTQLKGQLVNGEYVF
-613 DLSELQKNTTADV
+613 DLSQLDAKADV
-626 KVSVGDIK
+626 KIGNIPVSKNNFTIHVPENK
-634 INPDDVHITLDTSAK
+634 T
-649 KDMTY
+649 KDFE
-654 DVEIPMDEFNKIID
+654 VNIPMDDFKKIID
-668 NINNQ
+668 NINGQ

-679 NVNGIVDK
+679 NVNGMVDK
-687 VNKYTDAIDGQL
+687 VNNYADAIDGQL
-699 ISRINTY
+699 INRINTY

-727 RTNGG
+727 TTNSG

-770 AYMKEITVD
+770 AYMKEITVN
-779 GGATLTGAG
+779 GGATLTAAG

-828 KKFYVKVVK
+828 KNFYVKVVK

>member
-1 MQQNAI
+1 
-7 LSVVMDDLL
+7 
-16 ELDNISLIKFF
+16 
-27 IKMKRQLTS
+27 MKRQVTS
-36 ILLFSALLVGGASTF
+36 ILLFSALVLGGASTF

-84 KALSA
+84 EELNGKLDRIKQCS
-89 AIDSAKCTC
+89 C
-98 TDAKTIALMEKQLKE
+98 TDEHTIELIEQQIASNNKVIAELKRKMTD
-113 NENIL
+113 NI
-118 KTLKNHL
+118 
-125 KTNIENDAEVQNAI
+125 TNDQAVKNAI
-139 IKLTT
+139 AT
-144 DSLKN
+144 
-149 GELSN
+149 LS
-154 SVKKLILGDYQDLN
+154 KQTILGSYADLN
-168 TAIQK
+168 TAIQN
-173 SKAYEDILLK
+173 SQAYKDIMLK
-183 VTGNSDSVKTIW
+183 LAGNNSELADSVKTIW
-195 RDLYGD
+195 GDLYGD
-201 TETGTVGITKNV
+201 TETGKVGITKKV
-213 DQLLK
+213 DQLLEE
-218 DMTYTMALAQADSQ
+218 MAYTKALAKADSQ

-245 ENATNN
+245 ENATNK
-251 VISQIP
+251 VVDMIP
-257 SDEHINGLIGSKL
+257 TDEDINHLIGSQL
-270 ADYYTKTDI
+270 ADYYTKT
-279 DNKIE
+279 
-284 DIQKQIDALKN
+284 QIDSKIKGLQGQIDTLKN
-295 SVDDILNKQ
+295 SVDDILNLQ
-304 VSGIIIQAS
+304 VSGITIQAS

-331 LGAYYGHADEGVE
+331 LGAYYGHADEGVT
-344 FANKKLAGTLI
+344 FAGQKLAGTLI
-355 SDAADNAGII
+355 SDADDNAGII

-370 PANVDPSAINLK
+370 PANVAPSAIHLK

-448 AKNLLD
+448 GKNLLD

-489 WTQRGT
+489 WSQRGL

-524 DGINVDLPTIPTLQ
+524 DGINVDLPSIPTLQ
-538 SIINFNDYKFNWTP
+538 SKINFSSYKFNWTP
-552 IEGMG
+552 IQGMD
-557 NMKTSVTLKGMPDL
+557 NVKTTVTLSGMPDL
-571 DNIKVTM
+571 NNIEINGSIVIPDVKPADVT
-578 DGKVQAPKVNVDK
+578 
-591 ATITFGQTELKGEV
+591 IQT
-605 GKDGKVTI
+605 KDGKTQLKGQLVDGVYVF
-613 DLSELQKNTTADV
+613 DLSQLDAKADV
-626 KVSVGDIK
+626 KIGNIEVS
-634 INPDDVHITLDTSAK
+634 K
-649 KDMTY
+649 KNFTIHVPENKTKDFEVT
-654 DVEIPMDEFNKIID
+654 IPMDEFNEIID
-668 NINNQ
+668 NINGQ

-679 NVNGIVDK
+679 NVNGMVDK
-687 VNKYTDAIDGQL
+687 VNNYADAIDGQL
-699 ISRINTY
+699 INRINTY

-727 RTNGG
+727 TTNSG

-770 AYMKEITVD
+770 AYMKEITVN
-779 GGATLTGAG
+779 GGATLTAAG

-828 KKFYVKVVK
+828 KNFYVKVVK

>member
-84 KALSA
+84 EDLNLKLQ
-89 AIDSAKCTC
+89 AIKSCSC
-98 TDAKTIALMEKQLKE
+98 TDEKT
-113 NENIL
+113 
-118 KTLKNHL
+118 
-125 KTNIENDAEVQNAI
+125 
-139 IKLTT
+139 
-144 DSLKN
+144 
-149 GELSN
+149 
-154 SVKKLILGDYQDLN
+154 KKLIEDQIASNAKIIAELKRQMTNNITNDEAVKDAIATLSKQTILGSYATLN
-168 TAIQK
+168 EAIQK
-173 SKAYEDILLK
+173 SDAYQDILLK
-183 VTGNSDSVKTIW
+183 LAGNNKELADSVKTIW
-195 RDLYGD
+195 GDLYGD
-201 TETGTVGITKNV
+201 KETGKVGITKNV

-218 DMTYTMALAQADSQ
+218 DMTYTKALAKADSQ
-232 RIDTLSARLYTEI
+232 RIDTLSARLYKEI
-245 ENATNN
+245 EIATNK
-251 VISQIP
+251 VVGMIP
-257 SDEHINGLIGSKL
+257 TDEKINGMIGSQL
-270 ADYYTKTDI
+270 ADYYTKT
-279 DNKIE
+279 
-284 DIQKQIDALKN
+284 QIDSKIKGLQGQIDTLKN

-344 FANKKLAGTLI
+344 FAGKKLAGTLI

-370 PANVDPSAINLK
+370 PANVKPSAISLK
-382 LVDSQGNEAPYKLEW
+382 LVDSQGNVAPYKLEW

-448 AKNLLD
+448 GKNLLD

-489 WTQRGT
+489 WSQRGL

-524 DGINVDLPTIPTLQ
+524 DGINVDLPSIPTLQ
-538 SIINFNDYKFNWTP
+538 SKINFNNYKFTWTP
-552 IEGMG
+552 IEHMG
-557 NMKTSVTLKGMPDL
+557 NVKTKVTLEGIPDV
-571 DNIKVTM
+571 DNIKINGNVWVPKPEVGVT
-578 DGKVQAPKVNVDK
+578 
-591 ATITFGQTELKGEV
+591 IV
-605 GKDGKVTI
+605 GKDKITGKLGEDGKTVVF
-613 DLSELQKNTTADV
+613 DLSSLGATADV
-626 KVSVGDIK
+626 TIGSVK
-634 INPDDVHITLDTSAK
+634 INPEDVHVTVGKTNGE
-649 KDMTY
+649 Y
-654 DVEIPMDEFNKIID
+654 DVTIPMDEFNKIID

-727 RTNGG
+727 RTNSG

-779 GGATLTGAG
+779 GDATLTGAG

>member
-84 KALSA
+84 EILNGKLKAIKQCS
-89 AIDSAKCTC
+89 C
-98 TDAKTIALMEKQLKE
+98 TDAHTKE
-113 NENIL
+113 LIEDQI
-118 KTLKNHL
+118 
-125 KTNIENDAEVQNAI
+125 KTNQNIIAELKRQMTNNITNDADVKNAI
-139 IKLTT
+139 AT
-144 DSLKN
+144 
-149 GELSN
+149 LS
-154 SVKKLILGDYQDLN
+154 KQTILGSYADLN
-168 TAIQK
+168 TAIQN
-173 SKAYEDILLK
+173 SQAYKDIMLK
-183 VTGNSDSVKTIW
+183 LAGNNSALADSVKTIW
-195 RDLYGD
+195 GDLYGNE
-201 TETGTVGITKNV
+201 ETGKVGITKKV
-213 DQLLK
+213 DQLLEE
-218 DMTYTMALAQADSQ
+218 MTYTKALAKADSQ

-245 ENATNN
+245 ANATNK
-251 VISQIP
+251 VVDMIP
-257 SDEHINGLIGSKL
+257 TDDDINSLIGSQL
-270 ADYYTKTDI
+270 ADYYTKT
-279 DNKIE
+279 
-284 DIQKQIDALKN
+284 QIDSKIKGLQGQIDTLKN

-331 LGAYYGHADEGVE
+331 LGAYYGHADEGVT
-344 FANKKLAGTLI
+344 FAGQKLAGTLF
-355 SDAADNAGII
+355 SDADDNAGII

-370 PANVDPSAINLK
+370 PANVAPSAIHLK
-382 LVDSQGNEAPYKLEW
+382 LVDSQGNVAPYKLEW

-448 AKNLLD
+448 GKNLLD

-489 WTQRGT
+489 WSQRGL

-524 DGINVDLPTIPTLQ
+524 DGINVDLPSIPTLEQ
-538 SIINFNDYKFNWTP
+538 KGLRLERFNTIKVD
-552 IEGMG
+552 GMD
-557 NMKTSVTLKGMPDL
+557 NMHVNTTATISGIPTSVTIDGTVVPTAQIVEKYPTRVLPNGTVDLSGLDVKVGDVNLGKNVVVTLHKGNL
-571 DNIKVTM
+571 ENVGVTM
-578 DGKVQAPKVNVDK
+578 DV
-591 ATITFGQTELKGEV
+591 
-605 GKDGKVTI
+605 
-613 DLSELQKNTTADV
+613 
-626 KVSVGDIK
+626 
-634 INPDDVHITLDTSAK
+634 
-649 KDMTY
+649 
-654 DVEIPMDEFNKIID
+654 PMDDFNAIIKDLNSQID
-668 NINNQ
+668 NM
-673 VGNMIG
+673 VG
-679 NVNGIVDK
+679 NVNNYIDK
-687 VNKYTDAIDGQL
+687 VNKFEETIDGQL

-779 GGATLTGAG
+779 GGATLTAAG

>member
-1 MQQNAI
+1 
-7 LSVVMDDLL
+7 
-16 ELDNISLIKFF
+16 
-27 IKMKRQLTS
+27 MKRQVTS
-36 ILLFSALLVGGASTF
+36 ILLFSALVLGGASTF

-84 KALSA
+84 EELNGKLDRIKQCS
-89 AIDSAKCTC
+89 C
-98 TDAKTIALMEKQLKE
+98 TDEHTLELIEQQIASNNKVIAELKRQMTD
-113 NENIL
+113 NI
-118 KTLKNHL
+118 
-125 KTNIENDAEVQNAI
+125 TNDQAVKNAI
-139 IKLTT
+139 ATPSKQT
-144 DSLKN
+144 
-149 GELSN
+149 
-154 SVKKLILGDYQDLN
+154 ILGSYADLH
-168 TAIQK
+168 TAIQN
-173 SKAYEDILLK
+173 SQAYKDIMLK
-183 VTGNSDSVKTIW
+183 LAGNNSELADSVKAIW
-195 RDLYGD
+195 GDLYGD
-201 TETGTVGITKNV
+201 TETGKVGITKKV
-213 DQLLK
+213 DQLLEE
-218 DMTYTMALAQADSQ
+218 MAYTKALAKADSQ

-245 ENATNN
+245 ENATNK
-251 VISQIP
+251 VVDMIP
-257 SDEHINGLIGSKL
+257 TDEDINHLIGSQL
-270 ADYYTKTDI
+270 ADYYTKT
-279 DNKIE
+279 
-284 DIQKQIDALKN
+284 QIDSKIKGLQGQIDTLKN
-295 SVDDILNKQ
+295 SVDDILNLQ
-304 VSGIIIQAS
+304 VSGITIQAS

-331 LGAYYGHADEGVE
+331 LGAYYGHADEGVT
-344 FANKKLAGTLI
+344 FAGQKLAGTLI
-355 SDAADNAGII
+355 SDADDNAGII

-370 PANVDPSAINLK
+370 PANVAPSAIHLK

-448 AKNLLD
+448 GKNLLD

-489 WTQRGT
+489 WSQRGL

-524 DGINVDLPTIPTLQ
+524 DGINVDLPSIPTLEQ
-538 SIINFNDYKFNWTP
+538 KGLRLERFNTIKVD
-552 IEGMG
+552 GMD
-557 NMKTSVTLKGMPDL
+557 NMHVNTTATISGIPTSVTIDGTAVPTAQIVEKYPTRVLPNGTVDLSGLDVKVDDVNLGNNVVVTLHKGNL
-571 DNIKVTM
+571 ENVGVTM
-578 DGKVQAPKVNVDK
+578 DV
-591 ATITFGQTELKGEV
+591 
-605 GKDGKVTI
+605 
-613 DLSELQKNTTADV
+613 
-626 KVSVGDIK
+626 
-634 INPDDVHITLDTSAK
+634 
-649 KDMTY
+649 
-654 DVEIPMDEFNKIID
+654 PMDDFNAIIKDLNSQID
-668 NINNQ
+668 NM
-673 VGNMIG
+673 VG
-679 NVNGIVDK
+679 NVNNYIDK
-687 VNKYTDAIDGQL
+687 VNKFEETIDGQL
-699 ISRINTY
+699 INRINTY

-770 AYMKEITVD
+770 AYMKEISVD
-779 GGATLTGAG
+779 GGATLTAAG

-807 TKAGV
+807 TQAGV

-819 VDYFGKTVS
+819 VDYFGKTPVSKS

>member
-1 MQQNAI
+1 
-7 LSVVMDDLL
+7 
-16 ELDNISLIKFF
+16 
-27 IKMKRQLTS
+27 MKRQVTS
-36 ILLFSALLVGGASTF
+36 ILLFSALVLGGASTF

-84 KALSA
+84 EELNGKLDRIKQCS
-89 AIDSAKCTC
+89 C
-98 TDAKTIALMEKQLKE
+98 TDEHTLELIEQQIASNNKVIAELKRQMTD
-113 NENIL
+113 NI
-118 KTLKNHL
+118 
-125 KTNIENDAEVQNAI
+125 TNDQAVKNAI
-139 IKLTT
+139 AT
-144 DSLKN
+144 
-149 GELSN
+149 LS
-154 SVKKLILGDYQDLN
+154 KQTILGSYADLN
-168 TAIQK
+168 TAIQN
-173 SKAYEDILLK
+173 SQAYKDIMLK
-183 VTGNSDSVKTIW
+183 LAGNNSELADSVKTIW
-195 RDLYGD
+195 GDLYGD
-201 TETGTVGITKNV
+201 TETGKVGITKKV
-213 DQLLK
+213 DKLLEE
-218 DMTYTMALAQADSQ
+218 MVYTKALAKADSQ

-245 ENATNN
+245 ENATNK
-251 VISQIP
+251 VVDMIP
-257 SDEHINGLIGSKL
+257 TDEDINHLIGSQL
-270 ADYYTKTDI
+270 ADYYTKT
-279 DNKIE
+279 
-284 DIQKQIDALKN
+284 QIDSKIKGLQGQIDTLKN
-295 SVDDILNKQ
+295 SVDDILNLQ
-304 VSGIIIQAS
+304 VSGITIQAS

-331 LGAYYGHADEGVE
+331 LGAYYGHADEGVT
-344 FANKKLAGTLI
+344 FAGQKLAGTLI
-355 SDAADNAGII
+355 SDADDNAGII

-370 PANVDPSAINLK
+370 PANVAPSAIHLK

-448 AKNLLD
+448 GKNLLD

-489 WTQRGT
+489 WSQRGL

-524 DGINVDLPTIPTLQ
+524 DGINVDLPSIPTLEQ
-538 SIINFNDYKFNWTP
+538 KGLRLERFNTIKVD
-552 IEGMG
+552 GMD
-557 NMKTSVTLKGMPDL
+557 NMHVNTTATISGIPTSVTIDGTAVPIAHIVEKYPTRVLPNGTVDLSGLDVKVDDVNLGNNVVVTLHKGNL
-571 DNIKVTM
+571 ENVGVTM
-578 DGKVQAPKVNVDK
+578 DV
-591 ATITFGQTELKGEV
+591 
-605 GKDGKVTI
+605 
-613 DLSELQKNTTADV
+613 
-626 KVSVGDIK
+626 
-634 INPDDVHITLDTSAK
+634 
-649 KDMTY
+649 
-654 DVEIPMDEFNKIID
+654 PMDDFNAIIKDLNSQID
-668 NINNQ
+668 NM
-673 VGNMIG
+673 VG
-679 NVNGIVDK
+679 NVNNYIDK
-687 VNKYTDAIDGQL
+687 VNKFEETIDGQL
-699 ISRINTY
+699 INRINTY

-770 AYMKEITVD
+770 AYMKEISVD
-779 GGATLTGAG
+779 GGATLTAAG

-807 TKAGV
+807 TTAGV

-828 KKFYVKVVK
+828 KNFYVKVVK

>member
-66 AQANKTIAQLI
+66 AQANKTIAELI

-89 AIDSAKCTC
+89 AIEAAKCTC

-113 NENIL
+113 NETILETL
-118 KTLKNHL
+118 KTHL
-125 KTNIENDAEVQNAI
+125 KTNIENDAAVQNAI

-149 GELSN
+149 NSELSA

-201 TETGTVGITKNV
+201 TETGKVGITKNV

-218 DMTYTMALAQADSQ
+218 DMTYTKALAQADSE
-232 RIDTLSARLYTEI
+232 RIDTLSARLYKEI
-245 ENATNN
+245 EIATNN

-257 SDEHINGLIGSKL
+257 SDEHIEGLIGSKL

-279 DNKIE
+279 DNKIK

-331 LGAYYGHADEGVE
+331 LGAYYGHADEGVT
-344 FANKKLAGTLI
+344 FAGQKLAGTLI
-355 SDAADNAGII
+355 SDADDNAGII

-370 PANVDPSAINLK
+370 PANVAPSAIHLK

-448 AKNLLD
+448 AKNLLN

-489 WTQRGT
+489 WTQRGL

-505 SAYKL
+505 SEYKL

-524 DGINVDLPTIPTLQ
+524 DGINVDLPSIPTLEQ
-538 SIINFNDYKFNWTP
+538 KGLRLERFNTIKVD
-552 IEGMG
+552 GMD
-557 NMKTSVTLKGMPDL
+557 NMHVNTTATISGIPTSVTIDGTIVPTAQIVEKYPTRVQPDGTVDLSGLDVKVGNVNLGENVVVTLNKGNL
-571 DNIKVTM
+571 ENVGVTM
-578 DGKVQAPKVNVDK
+578 DV
-591 ATITFGQTELKGEV
+591 
-605 GKDGKVTI
+605 
-613 DLSELQKNTTADV
+613 
-626 KVSVGDIK
+626 
-634 INPDDVHITLDTSAK
+634 
-649 KDMTY
+649 
-654 DVEIPMDEFNKIID
+654 PMDDFNAIIKDLNSQID
-668 NINNQ
+668 NM
-673 VGNMIG
+673 VG
-679 NVNGIVDK
+679 NVNNYIDK
-687 VNKYTDAIDGQL
+687 VNKFEETIDGQL

-770 AYMKEITVD
+770 AYMKEITVN
-779 GGATLTGAG
+779 GGATLTAAG

-828 KKFYVKVVK
+828 KNFYVKVVK

>member
-84 KALSA
+84 EILNGKLE
-89 AIDSAKCTC
+89 AIKQCSCS
-98 TDAKTIALMEKQLKE
+98 DAHTKE
-113 NENIL
+113 LIEDQI
-118 KTLKNHL
+118 
-125 KTNIENDAEVQNAI
+125 KTNQNIIAELKRQMTNNITNDEDVQNAI
-139 IKLTT
+139 NALTKQT
-144 DSLKN
+144 
-149 GELSN
+149 
-154 SVKKLILGDYQDLN
+154 VLGGYADLN
-168 TAIQK
+168 TAIQQ
-173 SKAYEDILLK
+173 SQAYKDIMLK
-183 VTGNSDSVKTIW
+183 LAGNNSALADSVKTIW
-195 RDLYGD
+195 GDLYGNE
-201 TETGTVGITKNV
+201 ETGKVGITKKV
-213 DQLLK
+213 DQLLEE
-218 DMTYTMALAQADSQ
+218 MTYTKALAKADSQ
-232 RIDTLSARLYTEI
+232 RIDTLSARLYKEI
-245 ENATNN
+245 EIATNK
-251 VISQIP
+251 VVGMIP
-257 SDEHINGLIGSKL
+257 TDEKINGMIGSQL
-270 ADYYTKTDI
+270 ADYYTKT
-279 DNKIE
+279 
-284 DIQKQIDALKN
+284 QIDSKIKGLQGQIDTLKN
-295 SVDDILNKQ
+295 SVDDILNLQ
-304 VSGIIIQAS
+304 VSGITIQAS

-331 LGAYYGHADEGVE
+331 LGAYYGHADEGVT
-344 FANKKLAGTLI
+344 FAGQKLAGTLI
-355 SDAADNAGII
+355 SDADDNAGII

-370 PANVDPSAINLK
+370 PANVAPSAIHLK

-448 AKNLLD
+448 GKNLLD

-489 WTQRGT
+489 WSQRGL

-538 SIINFNDYKFNWTP
+538 SKINFNNYKFTWTP
-552 IEGMG
+552 IEHMG
-557 NMKTSVTLKGMPDL
+557 NVKTKVTLEGIPDV
-571 DNIKVTM
+571 DNIKINGNVWVPKPEVGVT
-578 DGKVQAPKVNVDK
+578 
-591 ATITFGQTELKGEV
+591 IV
-605 GKDGKVTI
+605 GKDKITGKLGDDGKTVVF
-613 DLSELQKNTTADV
+613 DLSSLGATADV
-626 KVSVGDIK
+626 TIGSVK
-634 INPDDVHITLDTSAK
+634 INPEDVHVTVGKT
-649 KDMTY
+649 TGEY
-654 DVEIPMDEFNKIID
+654 DVTIPMDEFNKIID

-727 RTNGG
+727 RTNSG

-779 GGATLTGAG
+779 GGATLTAAG

-812 YTITYNA
+812 YTITYSA
-819 VDYFGKTVS
+819 VDYFGKPVS
-828 KKFYVKVVK
+828 NKKFYVKVVK

>member
-7 LSVVMDDLL
+7 LSVVMDD

-84 KALSA
+84 EDLNLKLQ
-89 AIDSAKCTC
+89 AIKQCSC
-98 TDAKTIALMEKQLKE
+98 TDEKTKKMIEDQIASNTKIIAELKRQMT
-113 NENIL
+113 NNI
-118 KTLKNHL
+118 T
-125 KTNIENDAEVQNAI
+125 NDADVKNAI
-139 IKLTT
+139 AT
-144 DSLKN
+144 
-149 GELSN
+149 LS
-154 SVKKLILGDYQDLN
+154 KETILGSYADLN

-173 SKAYEDILLK
+173 SQAYQDIMLK
-183 VTGNSDSVKTIW
+183 LAGNNSALADSVKTIW
-195 RDLYGD
+195 GALNGD
-201 TETGTVGITKNV
+201 EEAAAKFGITKNV

-218 DMTYTMALAQADSQ
+218 DMTYTKALAQADSE

-245 ENATNN
+245 ENATNK
-251 VISQIP
+251 VKDMIP
-257 SDEHINGLIGSKL
+257 TDKDINSLIGSQL
-270 ADYYTKTDI
+270 ADYYTKT
-279 DNKIE
+279 
-284 DIQKQIDALKN
+284 QIDSKIKGLQGQIDTLKN

-355 SDAADNAGII
+355 SDADDNAGII

-370 PANVDPSAINLK
+370 PANVAPSAIHLK

-448 AKNLLD
+448 GKNLLD

-489 WTQRGT
+489 WRQRGL

-505 SAYKL
+505 SEYKL

-524 DGINVDLPTIPTLQ
+524 DGINVDLPSIPTLEQ
-538 SIINFNDYKFNWTP
+538 KGLRLERFNTIKVD
-552 IEGMG
+552 GMD
-557 NMKTSVTLKGMPDL
+557 NMHVNTTATISGIPTSVTIDGTIVPTAQIVEKYPTRVQPDGTVDLSGLDVKVGNVNLGENVVVTLNKGNL
-571 DNIKVTM
+571 ENVGVTM
-578 DGKVQAPKVNVDK
+578 DV
-591 ATITFGQTELKGEV
+591 
-605 GKDGKVTI
+605 
-613 DLSELQKNTTADV
+613 
-626 KVSVGDIK
+626 
-634 INPDDVHITLDTSAK
+634 
-649 KDMTY
+649 
-654 DVEIPMDEFNKIID
+654 PMDDFNAIIKDLNSQID
-668 NINNQ
+668 NM
-673 VGNMIG
+673 VG
-679 NVNGIVDK
+679 NVNNYIDK
-687 VNKYTDAIDGQL
+687 VNKFEETIDGQL
-699 ISRINTY
+699 INRINTY

-727 RTNGG
+727 RTNSG

-770 AYMKEITVD
+770 AYMKEISVD
-779 GGATLTGAG
+779 GGATLTAAG

-819 VDYFGKTVS
+819 VDYFGKTPVSKS

>member
-1 MQQNAI
+1 
-7 LSVVMDDLL
+7 MDDLL

-84 KALSA
+84 EDLNLKLQ
-89 AIDSAKCTC
+89 AIKSCSC
-98 TDAKTIALMEKQLKE
+98 TDEKTKKMIEDQIASNTKIIAELKRQMT
-113 NENIL
+113 NNI
-118 KTLKNHL
+118 
-125 KTNIENDAEVQNAI
+125 TNDEDVKNAI
-139 IKLTT
+139 AT
-144 DSLKN
+144 
-149 GELSN
+149 LS
-154 SVKKLILGDYQDLN
+154 KQTILGSYATLN
-168 TAIQK
+168 EAIQN
-173 SKAYEDILLK
+173 STAYQDILLK
-183 VTGNSDSVKTIW
+183 LAGNNKELADSVKTIW
-195 RDLYGD
+195 GDLYGD
-201 TETGTVGITKNV
+201 KETGKVGITKNV

-218 DMTYTMALAQADSQ
+218 DMTYTKALAQADSE

-245 ENATNN
+245 ENATNK
-251 VISQIP
+251 VKDMIP
-257 SDEHINGLIGSKL
+257 TDEDINSLIGSQL
-270 ADYYTKTDI
+270 ADYYTKT
-279 DNKIE
+279 
-284 DIQKQIDALKN
+284 QIDSKIKGLQGQIDTLKN

-344 FANKKLAGTLI
+344 FAGQKLAGTLI

-370 PANVDPSAINLK
+370 PANVAPSAISLK
-382 LVDSQGNEAPYKLEW
+382 LVDSQGNVAPYKLEW

-412 STSKNG
+412 STSNNG
-418 FYAVKVSLDEESLNK
+418 FYAVKVSLDKESLNK
-433 AKVWTSEDAQKLKSV
+433 AKVWTSEDAQELKSV
-448 AKNLLD
+448 AKNLLN

-495 DGKLVDKKVT
+495 DGKLVEKKVT

-524 DGINVDLPTIPTLQ
+524 DGINVDLPSIPTLQ
-538 SIINFNDYKFNWTP
+538 SKINFNNYKFNWTP
-552 IEGMG
+552 IEHMG
-557 NMKTSVTLKGMPDL
+557 NVTTTVTLSGMPDL
-571 DNIKVTM
+571 DNIEINGSIVIPEITTTGTIKTK
-578 DGKVQAPKVNVDK
+578 DGK
-591 ATITFGQTELKGEV
+591 TELKGQLVNGEYV
-605 GKDGKVTI
+605 FDLSQLNASATVKIADIQVSKDNFTITVPQDKTKKDVEVTI
-613 DLSELQKNTTADV
+613 
-626 KVSVGDIK
+626 
-634 INPDDVHITLDTSAK
+634 P
-649 KDMTY
+649 MT
-654 DVEIPMDEFNKIID
+654 EFNNIID

-679 NVNGIVDK
+679 NVNGMVDK
-687 VNKYTDAIDGQL
+687 VNNFTDAIDGQL

>member
-77 AQQAKDV
+77 AQQAQDVLDLNRKLEAIKQCSCSDPHTITLIEQQIKTNERIIAELKRQMTDNITNDQDV
-84 KALSA
+84 K
-89 AIDSAKCTC
+89 
-98 TDAKTIALMEKQLKE
+98 
-113 NENIL
+113 
-118 KTLKNHL
+118 
-125 KTNIENDAEVQNAI
+125 NAI
-139 IKLTT
+139 NALTKQT
-144 DSLKN
+144 
-149 GELSN
+149 
-154 SVKKLILGDYQDLN
+154 VLGGYADLN
-168 TAIQK
+168 TAIQQ
-173 SKAYEDILLK
+173 SDAYKDIMLK
-183 VTGNSDSVKTIW
+183 LAGNNSALADSVKTIW
-195 RDLYGD
+195 GALNGD
-201 TETGTVGITKNV
+201 EEAASKFGITKKV

-218 DMTYTMALAQADSQ
+218 DMTITKDLAKADSQ

-245 ENATNN
+245 ENATNK
-251 VISQIP
+251 VIAMIP
-257 SDEHINGLIGSKL
+257 SDEHIDGLIGSKL
-270 ADYYTKTDI
+270 ANYYTKTDI

-284 DIQKQIDALKN
+284 DIQKQINTLKN
-295 SVDDILNKQ
+295 SVDDILNLQ
-304 VSGIIIQAS
+304 VSGITIQAS

-331 LGAYYGHADEGVE
+331 LGAYYGHADEGVT
-344 FANKKLAGTLI
+344 FADKKLAGTLI
-355 SDAADNAGII
+355 SDADDNAGII

-370 PANVDPSAINLK
+370 PANVAPSAIHLK

-448 AKNLLD
+448 GKNLLD

-479 RLKLYAVEAT
+479 RLKLYAIEAT
-489 WTQRGT
+489 WSQRGL

-524 DGINVDLPTIPTLQ
+524 DGINVDLPSIPTLQ
-538 SIINFNDYKFNWTP
+538 SKINFNNYKFTWTP
-552 IEGMG
+552 IEHMG
-557 NMKTSVTLKGMPDL
+557 NVKTKVTLEGIPDV
-571 DNIKVTM
+571 DNIKINGNVWVPKPEVGVT
-578 DGKVQAPKVNVDK
+578 
-591 ATITFGQTELKGEV
+591 IV
-605 GKDGKVTI
+605 GKDKITGKLGDDGKTVVF
-613 DLSELQKNTTADV
+613 DLSSLGATADV
-626 KVSVGDIK
+626 TIGSVK
-634 INPDDVHITLDTSAK
+634 INPEDVHVTVGKTNGE
-649 KDMTY
+649 Y
-654 DVEIPMDEFNKIID
+654 DVTIPMDEFNKIID

-727 RTNGG
+727 RTNSG

-779 GGATLTGAG
+779 GGATLTAAG

-819 VDYFGKTVS
+819 VDYFGKPVS
-828 KKFYVKVVK
+828 NKKFYVKVVK

>member
-84 KALSA
+84 EELNGKLDRIKQCS
-89 AIDSAKCTC
+89 C
-98 TDAKTIALMEKQLKE
+98 TDEHTIELIEQQIASNDKVIAELKRQMTD
-113 NENIL
+113 NI
-118 KTLKNHL
+118 
-125 KTNIENDAEVQNAI
+125 TNDQAVKNAI
-139 IKLTT
+139 AT
-144 DSLKN
+144 
-149 GELSN
+149 LS
-154 SVKKLILGDYQDLN
+154 KQTILGSYADLN
-168 TAIQK
+168 TAIQN
-173 SKAYEDILLK
+173 SQAYKDIMLK
-183 VTGNSDSVKTIW
+183 LAGNNSELADSVKTIW
-195 RDLYGD
+195 GDLYGD
-201 TETGTVGITKNV
+201 TETGKVGITKKV
-213 DQLLK
+213 DQLLEE
-218 DMTYTMALAQADSQ
+218 MAYTKALAKADSQ

-245 ENATNN
+245 ENATNK
-251 VISQIP
+251 VVDMIP
-257 SDEHINGLIGSKL
+257 TDEDINHLIGSQL
-270 ADYYTKTDI
+270 ADYYTKT
-279 DNKIE
+279 
-284 DIQKQIDALKN
+284 QIDSKIKGLQGQIDTLKN
-295 SVDDILNKQ
+295 SVDDILNLQ
-304 VSGIIIQAS
+304 VSGITIQAS

-331 LGAYYGHADEGVE
+331 LGAYYGHADEGVT
-344 FANKKLAGTLI
+344 FAGQKLAGTLI
-355 SDAADNAGII
+355 SDADDNAGII

-370 PANVDPSAINLK
+370 PANVAPSAIHLK
-382 LVDSQGNEAPYKLEW
+382 LVDSQGNVAPYKLEW

-412 STSKNG
+412 STSNNG
-418 FYAVKVSLDEESLNK
+418 FYAVKVSLDKESLNK
-433 AKVWTSEDAQKLKSV
+433 AKVWTSEDAQELKSV
-448 AKNLLD
+448 AKNLLN

-495 DGKLVDKKVT
+495 DGKLVEKKVT

-524 DGINVDLPTIPTLQ
+524 DGINVDLPSIPTLQ
-538 SIINFNDYKFNWTP
+538 SKINFNNYKFNWTP
-552 IEGMG
+552 IEHMG
-557 NMKTSVTLKGMPDL
+557 NVTTTVTLSGMPDL
-571 DNIKVTM
+571 DHIEINGSIVIPEITTTGTIKTK
-578 DGKVQAPKVNVDK
+578 DGK
-591 ATITFGQTELKGEV
+591 TELKGQLVNGEYV
-605 GKDGKVTI
+605 FDLSQLNASATVKIADIQVSKDNFTITVPQDKTKDVEVTI
-613 DLSELQKNTTADV
+613 
-626 KVSVGDIK
+626 
-634 INPDDVHITLDTSAK
+634 P
-649 KDMTY
+649 MT
-654 DVEIPMDEFNKIID
+654 EFNNIID
-668 NINNQ
+668 NINGQ

>member
-1 MQQNAI
+1 
-7 LSVVMDDLL
+7 
-16 ELDNISLIKFF
+16 
-27 IKMKRQLTS
+27 MKRQLTS

-84 KALSA
+84 EDLNLKLQ
-89 AIDSAKCTC
+89 AIKSCSC
-98 TDAKTIALMEKQLKE
+98 TDEKTKKMIEDQIATNAKIIAELKRQMTD
-113 NENIL
+113 NI
-118 KTLKNHL
+118 
-125 KTNIENDAEVQNAI
+125 TNDEAVKNAI
-139 IKLTT
+139 AT
-144 DSLKN
+144 
-149 GELSN
+149 LS
-154 SVKKLILGDYQDLN
+154 KQTILGSYADLN
-168 TAIQK
+168 TAIQN
-173 SKAYEDILLK
+173 SKAYKDIITELA
-183 VTGNSDSVKTIW
+183 GNNSALADSVKTIW
-195 RDLYGD
+195 GALNGD
-201 TETGTVGITKNV
+201 EEAAGKFGITKNV

-218 DMTYTMALAQADSQ
+218 DMTYTKALAQADSE
-232 RIDTLSARLYTEI
+232 RIDTLSARLYKEI
-245 ENATNN
+245 EIATNK
-251 VISQIP
+251 VVGMIP
-257 SDEHINGLIGSKL
+257 TDEDINGLIGSKL
-270 ADYYTKTDI
+270 TGYYTKSDI
-279 DNKIE
+279 DSKIKGL
-284 DIQKQIDALKN
+284 QGQIDTLKN

-344 FANKKLAGTLI
+344 FAGKKLAGTLI

-370 PANVDPSAINLK
+370 PANVKPSAISLK
-382 LVDSQGNEAPYKLEW
+382 LVDSQGNVAPYKLEW

-412 STSKNG
+412 STSNNG

-433 AKVWTSEDAQKLKSV
+433 AKVWTSEDAQELKSV

-489 WTQRGT
+489 WSQRGL

-524 DGINVDLPTIPTLQ
+524 DGINVDLPSIPTLQ
-538 SIINFNDYKFNWTP
+538 SKINFNNYKFTWTP
-552 IEGMG
+552 IEHMG
-557 NMKTSVTLKGMPDL
+557 NVKTKVTLEGIPDV
-571 DNIKVTM
+571 DNIKINGNVWVPKPEVGVT
-578 DGKVQAPKVNVDK
+578 
-591 ATITFGQTELKGEV
+591 IV
-605 GKDGKVTI
+605 GKDKITGKLGEDGKTVVF
-613 DLSELQKNTTADV
+613 DLSSLGATADV
-626 KVSVGDIK
+626 TIGSVK
-634 INPDDVHITLDTSAK
+634 INPEDVHVTVGKTNGE
-649 KDMTY
+649 Y
-654 DVEIPMDEFNKIID
+654 DVTIPMDEFNKIID

>member
-84 KALSA
+84 EDLNLKLQ
-89 AIDSAKCTC
+89 AIKSCSC
-98 TDAKTIALMEKQLKE
+98 TDEKTKKMIEDQIASNTKIIAELKRQMT
-113 NENIL
+113 NNI
-118 KTLKNHL
+118 
-125 KTNIENDAEVQNAI
+125 TNDEDVKNAI
-139 IKLTT
+139 AT
-144 DSLKN
+144 
-149 GELSN
+149 LS
-154 SVKKLILGDYQDLN
+154 KQTILGSYADLN

-173 SKAYEDILLK
+173 SQAYQDIMLK
-183 VTGNSDSVKTIW
+183 LAGNNSALADSVKTIW
-195 RDLYGD
+195 GALNGD
-201 TETGTVGITKNV
+201 EEAAGKFGITKNV

-218 DMTYTMALAQADSQ
+218 DMTYTKALAQADSE

-245 ENATNN
+245 ENATNK
-251 VISQIP
+251 VKDMIP
-257 SDEHINGLIGSKL
+257 TDEDINSLIGSQL
-270 ADYYTKTDI
+270 ADYYTKT
-279 DNKIE
+279 
-284 DIQKQIDALKN
+284 QIDTKIAGLQGQIDTLKN

-331 LGAYYGHADEGVE
+331 LGAYYGHADEGVT
-344 FANKKLAGTLI
+344 FAGQKLAGTLI
-355 SDAADNAGII
+355 SDADDNAGII

-370 PANVDPSAINLK
+370 PANVAPSAIHLK
-382 LVDSQGNEAPYKLEW
+382 LVDSQGNVAPYKLEW

-448 AKNLLD
+448 AKNLLN

-489 WTQRGT
+489 WTQRGL

-505 SAYKL
+505 SEYKL

-524 DGINVDLPTIPTLQ
+524 DGINVDLPSIPTLQ
-538 SIINFNDYKFNWTP
+538 SKINFDNYKFTWTP
-552 IEGMG
+552 IEHMG
-557 NMKTSVTLKGMPDL
+557 DVKTKVTLEGIPDV
-571 DNIKVTM
+571 DNIKINGSVWVPKPQVGVT
-578 DGKVQAPKVNVDK
+578 
-591 ATITFGQTELKGEV
+591 IV
-605 GKDGKVTI
+605 GKDQITGTLSEDGKTVI
-613 DLSELQKNTTADV
+613 FDLSSLGAEADV
-626 KVSVGDIK
+626 EIGSVK
-634 INPDDVHITLDTSAK
+634 INPNDVHVTVGKTS
-649 KDMTY
+649 DTY
-654 DVEIPMDEFNKIID
+654 DVTIPMDEFNKIID

-819 VDYFGKTVS
+819 VDYFGKPVS
-828 KKFYVKVVK
+828 KKFFVKVVK

>member
-84 KALSA
+84 EILNGKLN
-89 AIDSAKCTC
+89 AIKPCSC
-98 TDAKTIALMEKQLKE
+98 TDAHTKE
-113 NENIL
+113 LIEDQI
-118 KTLKNHL
+118 
-125 KTNIENDAEVQNAI
+125 KTNQDIIAELKRQMTVNITDDEAVKNAI
-139 IKLTT
+139 ATLTKQT
-144 DSLKN
+144 
-149 GELSN
+149 
-154 SVKKLILGDYQDLN
+154 ILGSYATLN
-168 TAIQK
+168 EAIQK
-173 SKAYEDILLK
+173 SDAYQDILLK
-183 VTGNSDSVKTIW
+183 LAGNNKELADSVKTIW
-195 RDLYGD
+195 GDLYGD
-201 TETGTVGITKNV
+201 KETGKVGITKNV

-218 DMTYTMALAQADSQ
+218 DMTYTKALAKADSQ
-232 RIDTLSARLYTEI
+232 RIDTLSARLYKEI
-245 ENATNN
+245 EIATNK
-251 VISQIP
+251 VVGMIP
-257 SDEHINGLIGSKL
+257 TDEKINGMIGSQL
-270 ADYYTKTDI
+270 ADYYTKT
-279 DNKIE
+279 
-284 DIQKQIDALKN
+284 QIDSKIKGLQGQIDTLKN

-331 LGAYYGHADEGVE
+331 LGAYYGHADEGVK
-344 FANKKLAGTLI
+344 FAGQNLAGTLI

-370 PANVDPSAINLK
+370 PANVAPSAIHLK
-382 LVDSQGNEAPYKLEW
+382 LVDSQGNAAPYKLEW
-397 ANTDKILTAGVSRAV
+397 ANTDRILTAGVSRSV

-418 FYAVKVSLDEESLNK
+418 FYAVKVSLDKDSISK
-433 AKVWTSEDAQKLKSV
+433 AKVWNSEDAQKLKSV
-448 AKNLLD
+448 GKNLLD

-489 WTQRGT
+489 WTQRGL

-505 SAYKL
+505 SEYKL

-538 SIINFNDYKFNWTP
+538 SKINFNNYKFNWTP
-552 IEGMG
+552 IEHMG
-557 NMKTSVTLKGMPDL
+557 NVTTTVTLSGMPDL
-571 DNIKVTM
+571 NNIEINGSIVIPEITTTGTIKTK
-578 DGKVQAPKVNVDK
+578 DGK
-591 ATITFGQTELKGEV
+591 TELKGQLVNGEYV
-605 GKDGKVTI
+605 FDLSQLNASATVKIADIQVSKDNFTITVPQDKTKDVEVTI
-613 DLSELQKNTTADV
+613 
-626 KVSVGDIK
+626 
-634 INPDDVHITLDTSAK
+634 P
-649 KDMTY
+649 MT
-654 DVEIPMDEFNKIID
+654 EFNNIID
-668 NINNQ
+668 NINSQ

-687 VNKYTDAIDGQL
+687 VNKFTDAIDGQL

-828 KKFYVKVVK
+828 KKFFVKVVK

>member
-1 MQQNAI
+1 
-7 LSVVMDDLL
+7 
-16 ELDNISLIKFF
+16 
-27 IKMKRQLTS
+27 MKRQLTS

-84 KALSA
+84 EELNGKLDRIKQCS
-89 AIDSAKCTC
+89 C
-98 TDAKTIALMEKQLKE
+98 TDEHTLELIEQQIASNNKVIAELKRQMTD
-113 NENIL
+113 NI
-118 KTLKNHL
+118 
-125 KTNIENDAEVQNAI
+125 TNDQAVKNAI
-139 IKLTT
+139 AT
-144 DSLKN
+144 
-149 GELSN
+149 LS
-154 SVKKLILGDYQDLN
+154 KQTILGSYADLN
-168 TAIQK
+168 TAIQN
-173 SKAYEDILLK
+173 SQAYKDIMLK
-183 VTGNSDSVKTIW
+183 LAGNNSELADSVKTIW
-195 RDLYGD
+195 GDLYGD
-201 TETGTVGITKNV
+201 TETGKVGITKKV
-213 DQLLK
+213 DQLLEE
-218 DMTYTMALAQADSQ
+218 MAYTKALAKADSQ

-245 ENATNN
+245 ENATNK
-251 VISQIP
+251 VVDMIP
-257 SDEHINGLIGSKL
+257 TDEDINHLIGSQL
-270 ADYYTKTDI
+270 ADYYTKT
-279 DNKIE
+279 
-284 DIQKQIDALKN
+284 QIDSKIKGLQGQIDTLKN
-295 SVDDILNKQ
+295 SVDDILNLQ
-304 VSGIIIQAS
+304 VSGITIQAS

-331 LGAYYGHADEGVE
+331 LGAYYGHADEGVK
-344 FANKKLAGTLI
+344 FAGQKLASTLI
-355 SDAADNAGII
+355 SDADDNAGII

-370 PANVDPSAINLK
+370 PANVAPSAIHLK
-382 LVDSQGNEAPYKLEW
+382 LVDSQGNEAPYKLKW

-448 AKNLLD
+448 GKNLLD

-489 WTQRGT
+489 WSQRGL

-524 DGINVDLPTIPTLQ
+524 DGINVDLPSIPTLQ
-538 SIINFNDYKFNWTP
+538 SKINFSSYKFNWTP
-552 IEGMG
+552 IEGMD
-557 NMKTSVTLKGMPDL
+557 NVKTTVTLSGMPDL
-571 DNIKVTM
+571 NNIEINGSIVIPDVKSSNVT
-578 DGKVQAPKVNVDK
+578 
-591 ATITFGQTELKGEV
+591 IQT
-605 GKDGKVTI
+605 KDGKTQLKGQLVNGEYVF
-613 DLSELQKNTTADV
+613 DLSQLDAKADV
-626 KVSVGDIK
+626 KIGNIVVS
-634 INPDDVHITLDTSAK
+634 
-649 KDMTY
+649 KDNFTIHVPENKTK
-654 DVEIPMDEFNKIID
+654 DFEVTIPMDQFNTIID
-668 NINNQ
+668 NINGQ

-679 NVNGIVDK
+679 NVNGMVDK
-687 VNKYTDAIDGQL
+687 VNNYADAIDGQL
-699 ISRINTY
+699 INRINTY

-727 RTNGG
+727 TTNSG

-770 AYMKEITVD
+770 AYMKEITVN
-779 GGATLTGAG
+779 GGATLTAAG

-828 KKFYVKVVK
+828 KNFYVKVVK

>member
-1 MQQNAI
+1 
-7 LSVVMDDLL
+7 
-16 ELDNISLIKFF
+16 
-27 IKMKRQLTS
+27 MKRQVTS
-36 ILLFSALLVGGASTF
+36 ILLFSALVLGGASTF

-84 KALSA
+84 EELNGKLDRIKQCS
-89 AIDSAKCTC
+89 C
-98 TDAKTIALMEKQLKE
+98 TDEHTNELIEQQIASNNKVIAELKRQMTD
-113 NENIL
+113 NI
-118 KTLKNHL
+118 
-125 KTNIENDAEVQNAI
+125 TNDQAVKNAI
-139 IKLTT
+139 AT
-144 DSLKN
+144 
-149 GELSN
+149 LS
-154 SVKKLILGDYQDLN
+154 KQTILGSYADLN
-168 TAIQK
+168 TAIQN
-173 SKAYEDILLK
+173 SQAYKDIMLK
-183 VTGNSDSVKTIW
+183 LAGNNSELADSVKTIW
-195 RDLYGD
+195 GDLYGD
-201 TETGTVGITKNV
+201 TETGKVGITKKV
-213 DQLLK
+213 DQLLEE
-218 DMTYTMALAQADSQ
+218 MVYTKALAKADSQ

-245 ENATNN
+245 ENATNK
-251 VISQIP
+251 VVDMIP
-257 SDEHINGLIGSKL
+257 TDEDINHLIGSQL
-270 ADYYTKTDI
+270 ADYYTKT
-279 DNKIE
+279 
-284 DIQKQIDALKN
+284 QIDSKIKGLQGQIDTLKN
-295 SVDDILNKQ
+295 SVDDILNLQ
-304 VSGIIIQAS
+304 VSGITIQAS

-331 LGAYYGHADEGVE
+331 LGAYYGHADEGVT
-344 FANKKLAGTLI
+344 FAGQKLAGTLI
-355 SDAADNAGII
+355 SDADDNAGII

-370 PANVDPSAINLK
+370 PANVAPSAIHLK

-448 AKNLLD
+448 GKNLLD

-489 WTQRGT
+489 WSQRGL

-524 DGINVDLPTIPTLQ
+524 DGINVDLPSIPTLQ
-538 SIINFNDYKFNWTP
+538 SKINFSSYKFNWTP
-552 IEGMG
+552 IQGMDYV
-557 NMKTSVTLKGMPDL
+557 KTTVTLSGMPDL
-571 DNIKVTM
+571 NNIQI
-578 DGKVQAPKVNVDK
+578 DGNVVVPVPGVGVSF
-591 ATITFGQTELKGEV
+591 AGQIVEGVLDQGT
-605 GKDGKVTI
+605 GKVTV
-613 DLSELQKNTTADV
+613 DLSNLSPNVQVTFKDGQD
-626 KVSVGDIK
+626 KVK
-634 INPDDVHITLDTSAK
+634 INKDNFKITIPQDKEQS
-649 KDMTY
+649 Y
-654 DVEIPMDEFNKIID
+654 EVEIPMGEFNKIID
-668 NINNQ
+668 NINSQ

-687 VNKYTDAIDGQL
+687 VNNYADAIDGQL
-699 ISRINTY
+699 INRINTY

-727 RTNGG
+727 TTNSG

-770 AYMKEITVD
+770 AYMKEITVN
-779 GGATLTGAG
+779 GGATLTAAG

-807 TKAGV
+807 TTEGV

-828 KKFYVKVVK
+828 KNFYVKVVK

>member
-1 MQQNAI
+1 
-7 LSVVMDDLL
+7 
-16 ELDNISLIKFF
+16 
-27 IKMKRQLTS
+27 MKRQVTS
-36 ILLFSALLVGGASTF
+36 ILLFSALVLGGASTF

-84 KALSA
+84 EELNGKLDRIKQCS
-89 AIDSAKCTC
+89 C
-98 TDAKTIALMEKQLKE
+98 TDEHTLELIEQQIASNNKVIAELKRQMTD
-113 NENIL
+113 NI
-118 KTLKNHL
+118 
-125 KTNIENDAEVQNAI
+125 TNDQAVKNAI
-139 IKLTT
+139 AT
-144 DSLKN
+144 
-149 GELSN
+149 LS
-154 SVKKLILGDYQDLN
+154 KQTILGSYADLN
-168 TAIQK
+168 TAIQN
-173 SKAYEDILLK
+173 SQAYKDIMLK
-183 VTGNSDSVKTIW
+183 LAGNNSELADSVKTIW
-195 RDLYGD
+195 GDLYGD
-201 TETGTVGITKNV
+201 TETGKVGITKKV
-213 DQLLK
+213 DQLLEE
-218 DMTYTMALAQADSQ
+218 MAYTKALAKADSQ

-245 ENATNN
+245 ENATNK
-251 VISQIP
+251 VVDMIP
-257 SDEHINGLIGSKL
+257 TDEDINHLIGSQL
-270 ADYYTKTDI
+270 ADYYTKT
-279 DNKIE
+279 
-284 DIQKQIDALKN
+284 QIDSKIKGLQGQIDTLKN
-295 SVDDILNKQ
+295 SVDDILNLQ
-304 VSGIIIQAS
+304 VSGITIQAS

-331 LGAYYGHADEGVE
+331 LGAYYGHADEGVT
-344 FANKKLAGTLI
+344 FAGQKLAGTLI
-355 SDAADNAGII
+355 SDADDNAGII

-370 PANVDPSAINLK
+370 PANVAPSAIHLK

-448 AKNLLD
+448 GKNLLD

-489 WTQRGT
+489 WSQRGL

-524 DGINVDLPTIPTLQ
+524 DGINVDLPSIPTLEQ
-538 SIINFNDYKFNWTP
+538 KGLRLERFNTIKVD
-552 IEGMG
+552 GMD
-557 NMKTSVTLKGMPDL
+557 NMHVNTTATISGIPTSVTIDGTVVPTAQIVEKYPTRVRPNGTVDLSGLDVKVDDVNLGNNVVVTLHKGNL
-571 DNIKVTM
+571 ENVGVTM
-578 DGKVQAPKVNVDK
+578 DV
-591 ATITFGQTELKGEV
+591 
-605 GKDGKVTI
+605 
-613 DLSELQKNTTADV
+613 
-626 KVSVGDIK
+626 
-634 INPDDVHITLDTSAK
+634 
-649 KDMTY
+649 
-654 DVEIPMDEFNKIID
+654 PMDDFNAIIKDLNSQID
-668 NINNQ
+668 NM
-673 VGNMIG
+673 VG
-679 NVNGIVDK
+679 NVNNYIDK
-687 VNKYTDAIDGQL
+687 VNKFEETIDGQL
-699 ISRINTY
+699 INRINTY

-770 AYMKEITVD
+770 AYMKEISVD
-779 GGATLTGAG
+779 GGATLTAAG

-807 TKAGV
+807 TQAGV

-819 VDYFGKTVS
+819 VDYFGKTPVSKS

>member
-1 MQQNAI
+1 
-7 LSVVMDDLL
+7 
-16 ELDNISLIKFF
+16 
-27 IKMKRQLTS
+27 MKRQLTS

-84 KALSA
+84 EDLNLKLQ
-89 AIDSAKCTC
+89 AIKSCSC
-98 TDAKTIALMEKQLKE
+98 TDEKT
-113 NENIL
+113 
-118 KTLKNHL
+118 
-125 KTNIENDAEVQNAI
+125 
-139 IKLTT
+139 
-144 DSLKN
+144 
-149 GELSN
+149 
-154 SVKKLILGDYQDLN
+154 KKLIEDQIASNAKIIAELKRQMTDNITNDEAVKNAIATLTKQTILGSYADLN

-173 SKAYEDILLK
+173 SDAYKDIMLK
-183 VTGNSDSVKTIW
+183 LAGNNSALADSVKTIW
-195 RDLYGD
+195 GALNGD
-201 TETGTVGITKNV
+201 EEAAAKFGITKNV

-218 DMTYTMALAQADSQ
+218 DMTYTKALAQADSE

-245 ENATNN
+245 ENATNKVKN
-251 VISQIP
+251 MIP
-257 SDEHINGLIGSKL
+257 TDEDINSLIGSQL
-270 ADYYTKTDI
+270 ADYYTKT
-279 DNKIE
+279 
-284 DIQKQIDALKN
+284 QIDSKIKGLQGQIDTLKN

-331 LGAYYGHADEGVE
+331 LGAYYGHAEEGVP
-344 FANKKLAGTLI
+344 FAGQNLAGTLI

-370 PANVDPSAINLK
+370 PANVAPSAIHLK
-382 LVDSQGNEAPYKLEW
+382 LVDSQGNAAPYKLEW
-397 ANTDKILTAGVSRAV
+397 ANTDRILTAGVSRSV

-418 FYAVKVSLDEESLNK
+418 FYAVKVSLDKDSISK
-433 AKVWTSEDAQKLKSV
+433 AKVWNSEDAQKLKSV
-448 AKNLLD
+448 GKNLLD

-489 WTQRGT
+489 WTQRGL

-505 SAYKL
+505 SEYKL

-524 DGINVDLPTIPTLQ
+524 DGINVDLPSIPTLQ
-538 SIINFNDYKFNWTP
+538 SKINFNNYKFTWTP
-552 IEGMG
+552 IEHMG
-557 NMKTSVTLKGMPDL
+557 DVKTKVTLEGIPDV
-571 DNIKVTM
+571 DNIKINGNVWVPKPQVGVT
-578 DGKVQAPKVNVDK
+578 
-591 ATITFGQTELKGEV
+591 IV
-605 GKDGKVTI
+605 GKDQITGTLSEDGKTVNF
-613 DLSELQKNTTADV
+613 DLSSLGATADV
-626 KVSVGDIK
+626 TIGSVKIKPEDVHVSVGK
-634 INPDDVHITLDTSAK
+634 TSG
-649 KDMTY
+649 TY
-654 DVEIPMDEFNKIID
+654 DVTIPMDEFNKIID

-679 NVNGIVDK
+679 NVNGMVDK
-687 VNKYTDAIDGQL
+687 VNKFSDEIDGQL

-828 KKFYVKVVK
+828 KKFFVKVVK

>member
-1 MQQNAI
+1 
-7 LSVVMDDLL
+7 
-16 ELDNISLIKFF
+16 
-27 IKMKRQLTS
+27 MKRQLTS

-84 KALSA
+84 EILNGKLN
-89 AIDSAKCTC
+89 AIKSCSC
-98 TDAKTIALMEKQLKE
+98 TDEHTKE
-113 NENIL
+113 LIENQI
-118 KTLKNHL
+118 
-125 KTNIENDAEVQNAI
+125 KTNQDIIAELKRQMTDNITNDQAVKDAI
-139 IKLTT
+139 AT
-144 DSLKN
+144 
-149 GELSN
+149 LS
-154 SVKKLILGDYQDLN
+154 KQTILGSYADLN
-168 TAIQK
+168 TAIQN
-173 SKAYEDILLK
+173 SKAYKDIITELA
-183 VTGNSDSVKTIW
+183 GNNKELADSVKTIW
-195 RDLYGD
+195 GDLYGD
-201 TETGTVGITKNV
+201 KETGKVGITSKV
-213 DQLLK
+213 DQLLH
-218 DMTYTMALAQADSQ
+218 DMEYTKALAKADSQ

-245 ENATNN
+245 ENATNK
-251 VISQIP
+251 VVGMIP
-257 SDEHINGLIGSKL
+257 TDEDINSLIGSQL
-270 ADYYTKTDI
+270 ADYYTKT
-279 DNKIE
+279 
-284 DIQKQIDALKN
+284 QIDSKIKGLQGQIDTLKN
-295 SVDDILNKQ
+295 SVDDILNLQ
-304 VSGIIIQAS
+304 VSGITIQAS

-331 LGAYYGHADEGVE
+331 LGAYYGHADEGVT
-344 FANKKLAGTLI
+344 FAGQKLAGTLI
-355 SDAADNAGII
+355 SDADDNAGII

-370 PANVDPSAINLK
+370 PANVAPSAIHLK

-448 AKNLLD
+448 GKNLLD

-489 WTQRGT
+489 WSQRGL

-524 DGINVDLPTIPTLQ
+524 DGINVDLPSIPTLQ
-538 SIINFNDYKFNWTP
+538 SKINFNNYKFNWTP
-552 IEGMG
+552 IEHMG
-557 NMKTSVTLKGMPDL
+557 NVTTTVTLSGMPDL
-571 DNIKVTM
+571 DHIEINGSIVIPEITTTGTIKTK
-578 DGKVQAPKVNVDK
+578 DGK
-591 ATITFGQTELKGEV
+591 TELKGQLVNGEYV
-605 GKDGKVTI
+605 FDLSQLNASATVKIADIQVSKDNFTITVPQDKTKDVEVTI
-613 DLSELQKNTTADV
+613 
-626 KVSVGDIK
+626 
-634 INPDDVHITLDTSAK
+634 P
-649 KDMTY
+649 MT
-654 DVEIPMDEFNKIID
+654 EFNNIID
-668 NINNQ
+668 NINGQ

-687 VNKYTDAIDGQL
+687 VNKYTDTIDGQL

-779 GGATLTGAG
+779 GGATLTAAG